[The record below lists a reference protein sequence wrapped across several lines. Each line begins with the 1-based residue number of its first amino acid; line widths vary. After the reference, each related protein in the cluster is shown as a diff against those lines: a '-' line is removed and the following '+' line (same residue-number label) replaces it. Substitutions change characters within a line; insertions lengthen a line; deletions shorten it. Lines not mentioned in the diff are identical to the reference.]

1 MAKNKN
7 LSYNDIPDKNEDW
20 GLDPR
25 NGFKYSGESVQ
36 KFIKETFD
44 SKMGYFHY
52 DTSSNRY
59 LVFADEASKNE
70 YVENPTLTDLVL
82 GSFDAPFN
90 YEASIT
96 MLTPSYNAVFLGSNG
111 NYLDFTFDVKNKA
124 GNSTGENVT
133 VTYTFIR
140 NATKKVLTETR
151 RYGETVHFNID
162 DYLLEGTNTII
173 VGISGQTTL
182 AATTAALTYQV
193 VNLSYSDEMNIA
205 RVYDLSQGAYT
216 MEVFFNVSG
225 YGTKIVE
232 WFLDGNQLEFVK
244 SEDEVVDVT
253 AQRTKYI
260 ELSNLTSGI
269 HTIQSRAY
277 TLVNGEKFYTDTL
290 YREIM
295 VNNGD
300 TTANVVAVAA
310 NVPHSHGIVT
320 GSNPFLFYGAEQ
332 YIPYEIRFATR
343 KTGNVSVY
351 LGGELAGT
359 LTSSA
364 NTESRY
370 SVTSN
375 KAGTLSVKFSVDGVE
390 REIPLSVNQTSLNIE
405 EIKTSLSFDF
415 RATGKSNTSVDKDVW
430 SYGDYTATFEGF
442 NWNASSGWVDNSLL
456 INNGAS
462 FSVDIAPL
470 AKDATSTGKTLE
482 FEFSTRNV
490 ENDDAVICDL
500 TTNGKGLLI
509 TASEARLT
517 SAAGE
522 VVSTRFKAGEVNRIA
537 FVINRKTGVT
547 YKGLVF
553 IYVNGVLSGA
563 VNYGSADNF
572 TSTKQLT
579 FVGTEDAQ
587 VELRAMRFYDTA
599 LSFDNVLNNYILYRD
614 TLNEMMEV
622 YYRNEIYAE
631 GTQTFSP
638 DAMLHR
644 LPVMVITGD
653 IPTLEAAT
661 STSTQILVD
670 IDYTNEQDPTK
681 NFKMKNAALRIQGT
695 SSLAYP
701 RKNFRFYTQ
710 KEESTLVYDANGKII
725 QNKLYSFKDGAQPV
739 DCWCLKADFAE
750 SSGTHNTAI
759 ARLWN
764 KAMYGAII
772 QHKNVLGEEVNGY
785 ALRTN
790 AQIAALNAGYEYDV
804 RTTIDGFP
812 IVLFYKKN
820 ASDTDLIFLGKY
832 NFNNDKSTPSVFGF
846 ENIPDFDNSRMQCWE
861 TKDNGHPLGLFTDVS
876 RFDADW
882 SEAFESRYPDTKTPN
897 TADLKAFSVWMNG
910 VSQSDFIT
918 QKWAHFDVYKVAA
931 YYCYLMR
938 FGAVDQPVKN
948 AFITSEDGEKFY
960 FINYDN
966 DTINGLIN
974 TGRLALDPTVNRDT
988 IGSDGEYVYAGHNSV
1003 LWNRFTNDAEFME
1016 IVSIVDNALYSAGLR
1031 YDEVIAEFNEGQAD
1045 KWVER
1050 VYNQDAEYKY
1060 LLPYVNQ
1067 ATNNLFMLQGARS
1080 SHRSWWLSKRFSL
1093 YDSLFLSGAYRDRNI
1108 SFKCLNDTQ
1117 PNQEFTITAAT
1128 KMNYG
1133 YGVNNGVR
1141 ETGVE
1146 VDKGGTHTFVTTDTL
1161 NLGDVVKVFASA
1173 NIEALDLSK
1182 LADRLAVLDCSAAA
1196 DPSLGTKMKRLIL
1209 GGYIYFNPNNVWQ
1222 PVLKVNTELAAI
1234 SGINVLTSL
1243 QELNVEGYQN
1253 MTTLNLTAQKDLR
1266 KVFAKGSSVAS
1277 IDFAA
1282 GAPVEHLELPSA
1294 MMALNFNQLP
1304 YLTFDNLVFESGL
1317 ANIHSLNIY
1326 GCPNLTN
1333 DFSFVQ
1339 RWLEEKTAID
1349 SSCTIAMD
1357 NVDWVSSYEDFL
1369 AFSQHKANGMK
1380 VELKGKV
1387 YLDSLNLD
1395 QANEFIAIW
1404 GEEVFDKKSD
1414 FRITA
1419 PDALYINPSE
1429 VTLNEGESVKF
1440 TYILFSDSEGSV
1452 TYKIASGSRE
1462 GVTLDENT
1470 GVLTTTENGANNATI
1485 YVRAIYTSNEGNTT
1499 YATATVLVKKR
1510 IYPTSASLTINGAS
1524 TIAKDETYTWS
1535 SSTADVNGDMNAEW
1549 SLSGD
1554 AANEYISLGTNNVD
1568 SCVVKFHKAADMGES
1583 VNGTLTLTLKKKVDG
1598 SVVATE
1604 TFNVTMAVLSYPTE
1618 SNTTING
1625 DKQPEGNNPTYTWE
1639 STATGTIGAI
1649 RVEWSLDD
1657 ALKPYYEIQS
1667 QEYDVENPLQGS
1679 VTLTKIMD
1687 VEAYMSGNINL
1698 TITRVSSGLSF
1709 TISKEL
1715 SILNPSV
1722 IMTDKT
1728 NPAVL
1733 SVMYNKGL
1741 CANANYM
1748 TKQEAEAVKD
1758 GTFNPSG
1765 SQTGSIFYNNTNI
1778 TSFDEFRYFT
1788 GMTTLDAYAFYECT
1802 KMASLKVPPTVTK
1815 FGTYCCFRNS
1825 ASYVELTID
1834 SIDVETVASYAF
1846 CSYSTSNSGH
1856 ININNVNWYSTQT
1869 HGSANNYAF
1878 YNTSIQ
1884 QLNVYAA
1891 GEGHNSTNT
1900 NYRSYKMFNECS
1912 IQKIYIDEN
1921 MTRIPK
1927 YFFYSAYIY
1936 GIEIPDSITE
1946 IATYALSVRN
1956 GEGFNV
1962 NRMSNSITTL
1972 GASAFQRAIF
1982 KTDVC
1987 LNNLKFSTYDPGT
2000 SNIQYS
2006 TYEKKLDLSENQN
2019 GGSNLYLVGF
2029 LYSFNSC
2036 ANFVLPTRALTY
2048 YYYSYT
2054 TKISKLSIPSIKNFC
2069 SSTFN
2074 GSGSPATYAESLYTK
2089 DLNTGEYVQVTDFNP
2104 SNWGISSIPSYA
2116 FYGCKAITGY
2126 DATSIND
2133 HNTYVFYN
2141 SGIKTLKLDN
2151 FNGSGTIAAY
2161 AFANCALLETITDM
2175 STQPWATLTANAFNG
2190 VNANVT
2196 INSQVFGLYK
2206 QSSGFTLSP
2215 MESGVVSALAFGDYT
2230 FTAPS
2235 GAAFGDGTTSKTIT
2249 LGAGNKIQDL
2259 TDVLKIEY
2267 LTLVISSNL
2276 DGAQFKLTYTSSD
2289 GTAKEDV
2296 VSAGTHLL
2304 KVTKGTTVKVEASEA
2319 PKGWTAP
2326 AASTVTMSSTS
2337 NSVTMDF
2344 AEEILVYIADTSGNL
2359 YTESEW
2365 TASGKSN
2372 DQAEGVCV
2380 MRTKSGGF
2388 IIAKEDA
2395 SSSTIYWGG
2404 YGKVINGIVTTT
2416 TKNDAFLDM
2425 DGIDNT
2431 YKIIEQLSGYT
2442 DSKGTVGAPA
2452 AEACVAFTF
2461 PSGQKGYLSSLGE
2474 WDLAC
2479 SQKDAITASMSLIGG
2494 TAVLENTYWSSTQ
2507 YNNNYSW
2514 RFGWNNR
2521 SAGQNY
2527 KSSRFYVRAFAPIGR
2542 LTINST
2548 LATKFTLSYTNNY
2561 GDVVTEKV
2569 SQGSYNLNVK
2579 NGTQVTVTPDAI
2591 GNITAEPQ
2599 TFTWQG
2605 FTHECNFVFA
2615 KDAGVY
2621 IQHVNGALYTESEWT
2636 ACGYA
2641 NSDAN
2646 GVAILSETIPAFVIA
2661 KTDADS
2667 SKLQW
2672 GGYNKTITGIVT
2684 TTTKTTAL
2692 LDYDGIGN
2700 TPKIIEQCV
2709 GYTSNFVTGA
2719 PAAEACAAFT
2729 FPSGT
2734 KGYLPALGEWQ
2745 VANNNKTAVVSA
2757 MMLIGGTAIS
2767 TIDYYW
2773 SSTQYDSIRSW
2784 YMYLSGGGFLDTS
2797 NKDYKGYVRAFA
2809 TL

>member
-70 YVENPTLTDLVL
+70 YVENPTLTELVL

-351 LGGELAGT
+351 LSGELAGT

-390 REIPLSVNQTSLNIE
+390 REIPLSVNKTSLNIE

-462 FSVDIAPL
+462 FSVNIAPL

-490 ENDDAVICDL
+490 ENDDAIICDL
-500 TTNGKGLLI
+500 TSNGKGLLI

-522 VVSTRFKAGEVNRIA
+522 VVNTRFKAGEVNRIA

-553 IYVNGVLSGA
+553 IYVNGILSGA

-599 LSFDNVLNNYILYRD
+599 LSADNILNNYVIYRD

-631 GTQTFSP
+631 GTQSFSP

-653 IPTLEAAT
+653 VPTLEAAT

-710 KEESTLVYDANGKII
+710 KEASTIVYDSEGKKIE
-725 QNKLYSFKDGAQPV
+725 NKLYSFKDGAQPV

-910 VSQSDFIT
+910 VSQSDFAT

-948 AFITSEDGEKFY
+948 AFLTSEDGEKFY

-1003 LWNRFTNDAEFME
+1003 LWNRLTNDAEFME

-1133 YGVNNGVR
+1133 YGVNNGIR

-1173 NIEALDLSK
+1173 NLEALDLSK

-1196 DPSLGTKMKRLIL
+1196 DPSLGTKMKKLIL
-1209 GGYIYFNPNNVWQ
+1209 GGAG
-1222 PVLKVNTELAAI
+1222 KVNTELASI

-1243 QELNVEGYQN
+1243 QELNVEDYQN

-1277 IDFAA
+1277 IDFAT

-1317 ANIHSLNIY
+1317 TNIHTLNIY

-1333 DFSFVQ
+1333 DFSFI
-1339 RWLEEKTAID
+1339 REWLDVKNTPDLESELY
-1349 SSCTIAMD
+1349 MD
-1357 NVDWVSSYEDFL
+1357 NIDWNGVSGAEL
-1369 AFSQHKANGMK
+1369 ARIAQFKNVS
-1380 VELKGKV
+1380 LKGRI
-1387 YLDSLNLD
+1387 SLTDITPEQGEIFGRFGDNIF
-1395 QANEFIAIW
+1395 NEN
-1404 GEEVFDKKSD
+1404 SD
-1414 FRITA
+1414 
-1419 PDALYINPSE
+1419 LYIDAP
-1429 VTLNEGESVKF
+1429 V
-1440 TYILFSDSEGSV
+1440 SV
-1452 TYKIASGSRE
+1452 TIYGDDSVIE
-1462 GVTLDENT
+1462 GDTKTYYARTFPIVDGNMVLSFEGTRDGVSFDTST
-1470 GVLTTTENGANNATI
+1470 GVLTTTENGLETSDVTIKAVFTENNGNIYESIKSVSIVKRTYPSQLLINGDANLKSNTRFDWVILDSDEDVNGNFYMDWTITGELASYYSVQKYDGYCILNQDKTPPTSLTGTLSLMVKKVVDDSITSSTSINVSFAYIYPSSVDIGGKTSIIGGSSEIYSATI
-1485 YVRAIYTSNEGNTT
+1485 TPSNIDIGVSYNWSVKGSSNVFVESTNGSMCTLGTNVPTQEESFT
-1499 YATATVLVKKR
+1499 LTCTVKSSDNKVSITKSINGTLKMRVNYITATYNV
-1510 IYPTSASLTINGAS
+1510 TSASQVSLLYQHYKKSNIEYMEVDGEVITNFVTVSQLTTGVHTAKFTLKTLKDAFRECTFLTILDFSECNGLIYENIEFACYGCS
-1524 TIAKDETYTWS
+1524 
-1535 SSTADVNGDMNAEW
+1535 
-1549 SLSGD
+1549 SLSTVIWGECYFTKTKSVSNLFVGCSQLTSIEMSPFRN
-1554 AANEYISLGTNNVD
+1554 APITSLN
-1568 SCVVKFHKAADMGES
+1568 S
-1583 VNGTLTLTLKKKVDG
+1583 VFLGCSKLN
-1598 SVVATE
+1598 S
-1604 TFNVTMAVLSYPTE
+1604 
-1618 SNTTING
+1618 
-1625 DKQPEGNNPTYTWE
+1625 
-1639 STATGTIGAI
+1639 
-1649 RVEWSLDD
+1649 
-1657 ALKPYYEIQS
+1657 
-1667 QEYDVENPLQGS
+1667 
-1679 VTLTKIMD
+1679 
-1687 VEAYMSGNINL
+1687 INL
-1698 TITRVSSGLSF
+1698 SGLENSPITNMAYTF
-1709 TISKEL
+1709 TNCYALRTIDLSPLSNAPLTSLNATFEGTKLKSIDL
-1715 SILNPSV
+1715 SILNFSSVTTISDMLNDTEIESIDLTPLSNSKISSLSNAFSKCNNLSIIDLTPLKGLNITKLGSKEFYGCDALHTIIIPWSTAPSV
-1722 IMTDKT
+1722 SATTFGDSVYYYTGRNTYKNGT
-1728 NPAVL
+1728 NQLLVPANSTGYDQSYWSDVL
-1733 SVMYNKGL
+1733 CDS
-1741 CANANYM
+1741 
-1748 TKQEAEAVKD
+1748 TKC
-1758 GTFNPSG
+1758 G
-1765 SQTGSIFYNNTNI
+1765 
-1778 TSFDEFRYFT
+1778 FT
-1788 GMTTLDAYAFYECT
+1788 LKNSYTPLECT
-1802 KMASLKVPPTVTK
+1802 DLVITADNVT
-1815 FGTYCCFRNS
+1815 GNDT
-1825 ASYVELTID
+1825 
-1834 SIDVETVASYAF
+1834 
-1846 CSYSTSNSGH
+1846 
-1856 ININNVNWYSTQT
+1856 
-1869 HGSANNYAF
+1869 
-1878 YNTSIQ
+1878 
-1884 QLNVYAA
+1884 
-1891 GEGHNSTNT
+1891 
-1900 NYRSYKMFNECS
+1900 
-1912 IQKIYIDEN
+1912 
-1921 MTRIPK
+1921 
-1927 YFFYSAYIY
+1927 
-1936 GIEIPDSITE
+1936 
-1946 IATYALSVRN
+1946 
-1956 GEGFNV
+1956 
-1962 NRMSNSITTL
+1962 
-1972 GASAFQRAIF
+1972 
-1982 KTDVC
+1982 
-1987 LNNLKFSTYDPGT
+1987 
-2000 SNIQYS
+2000 
-2006 TYEKKLDLSENQN
+2006 
-2019 GGSNLYLVGF
+2019 
-2029 LYSFNSC
+2029 
-2036 ANFVLPTRALTY
+2036 
-2048 YYYSYT
+2048 T
-2054 TKISKLSIPSIKNFC
+2054 TKIYWTAITNGINGITEESMYNVEVTGTATSETFPQNTSETEEIEREISFTYMGITATTMIIQGVWIDRYYTINLNNQWQLSTSVTNPDPALYDGVYESFSNKGKDNTEARMYINIKGYSTFKLYIRSNAESSYDYLVVSHLDASLATNP
-2069 SSTFN
+2069 SST
-2074 GSGSPATYAESLYTK
+2074 
-2089 DLNTGEYVQVTDFNP
+2089 D
-2104 SNWGISSIPSYA
+2104 SNVKAHTSS
-2116 FYGCKAITGY
+2116 KQ
-2126 DATSIND
+2126 
-2133 HNTYVFYN
+2133 N
-2141 SGIKTLKLDN
+2141 SGT
-2151 FNGSGTIAAY
+2151 
-2161 AFANCALLETITDM
+2161 
-2175 STQPWATLTANAFNG
+2175 
-2190 VNANVT
+2190 
-2196 INSQVFGLYK
+2196 
-2206 QSSGFTLSP
+2206 TLS
-2215 MESGVVSALAFGDYT
+2215 SY
-2230 FTAPS
+2230 
-2235 GAAFGDGTTSKTIT
+2235 
-2249 LGAGNKIQDL
+2249 
-2259 TDVLKIEY
+2259 
-2267 LTLVISSNL
+2267 TLVE
-2276 DGAQFKLTYTSSD
+2276 YTSQD
-2289 GTAKEDV
+2289 YEEHLITV
-2296 VSAGTHLL
+2296 VYR
-2304 KVTKGTTVKVEASEA
+2304 KD
-2319 PKGWTAP
+2319 
-2326 AASTVTMSSTS
+2326 
-2337 NSVTMDF
+2337 NS
-2344 AEEILVYIADTSGNL
+2344 
-2359 YTESEW
+2359 
-2365 TASGKSN
+2365 TASG
-2372 DQAEGVCV
+2372 DD
-2380 MRTKSGGF
+2380 R
-2388 IIAKEDA
+2388 
-2395 SSSTIYWGG
+2395 G
-2404 YGKVINGIVTTT
+2404 YILIP
-2416 TKNDAFLDM
+2416 KN
-2425 DGIDNT
+2425 
-2431 YKIIEQLSGYT
+2431 Q
-2442 DSKGTVGAPA
+2442 
-2452 AEACVAFTF
+2452 
-2461 PSGQKGYLSSLGE
+2461 
-2474 WDLAC
+2474 
-2479 SQKDAITASMSLIGG
+2479 
-2494 TAVLENTYWSSTQ
+2494 
-2507 YNNNYSW
+2507 
-2514 RFGWNNR
+2514 
-2521 SAGQNY
+2521 
-2527 KSSRFYVRAFAPIGR
+2527 
-2542 LTINST
+2542 
-2548 LATKFTLSYTNNY
+2548 
-2561 GDVVTEKV
+2561 
-2569 SQGSYNLNVK
+2569 
-2579 NGTQVTVTPDAI
+2579 
-2591 GNITAEPQ
+2591 
-2599 TFTWQG
+2599 
-2605 FTHECNFVFA
+2605 
-2615 KDAGVY
+2615 
-2621 IQHVNGALYTESEWT
+2621 
-2636 ACGYA
+2636 
-2641 NSDAN
+2641 
-2646 GVAILSETIPAFVIA
+2646 
-2661 KTDADS
+2661 
-2667 SKLQW
+2667 
-2672 GGYNKTITGIVT
+2672 
-2684 TTTKTTAL
+2684 
-2692 LDYDGIGN
+2692 
-2700 TPKIIEQCV
+2700 
-2709 GYTSNFVTGA
+2709 
-2719 PAAEACAAFT
+2719 
-2729 FPSGT
+2729 
-2734 KGYLPALGEWQ
+2734 
-2745 VANNNKTAVVSA
+2745 
-2757 MMLIGGTAIS
+2757 
-2767 TIDYYW
+2767 
-2773 SSTQYDSIRSW
+2773 
-2784 YMYLSGGGFLDTS
+2784 
-2797 NKDYKGYVRAFA
+2797 
-2809 TL
+2809 

>member
-25 NGFKYSGESVQ
+25 NGFKYSGKSVQ
-36 KFIKETFD
+36 KFIKKTFD
-44 SKMGYFHY
+44 SKMGYLHY

-70 YVENPTLTDLVL
+70 YVENPTLTKLVL

-244 SEDEVVDVT
+244 SEDEVVDVS

-351 LGGELAGT
+351 LSGELVGT

-370 SVTSN
+370 SVNSN

-390 REIPLSVNQTSLNIE
+390 REIPLSVNKTSLNIE

-456 INNGAS
+456 INKGAS
-462 FSVDIAPL
+462 FSVNIAPL

-537 FVINRKTGVT
+537 FVINRKIGVT

-553 IYVNGVLSGA
+553 IYVNGILSGA

-599 LSFDNVLNNYILYRD
+599 LSADNILNNYEIYRD

-638 DAMLHR
+638 DLLLHR
-644 LPVMVITGD
+644 LPVMIITGD

-670 IDYTNEQDPTK
+670 IVFVNEQDPTK
-681 NFKMKNAALRIQGT
+681 NFTMKNVVLRIQGT

-710 KEESTLVYDANGKII
+710 KEESTIVYDSEGKKIES
-725 QNKLYSFKDGAQPV
+725 KLYSFKDGAQPV

-750 SSGTHNTAI
+750 SSGTHNTGI

-790 AQIAALNAGYEYDV
+790 AQIAALNEGYEYDV

-846 ENIPDFDNSRMQCWE
+846 ENIPGFDNSRMQCWE

-910 VSQSDFIT
+910 VSQSDFTT

-1003 LWNRFTNDAEFME
+1003 LWNRLTNDAEFME

-1031 YDEVIAEFNEGQAD
+1031 YDEVIAEFNDEQAD

-1067 ATNNLFMLQGARS
+1067 ATNNLFMLQGSRS

-1146 VDKGGTHTFVTTDTL
+1146 LSVNESHTFTTTDTL
-1161 NLGDVVKVFASA
+1161 NLGDVVKVFAAA
-1173 NIEALDLSK
+1173 NLLEFNLSQM
-1182 LADRLAVLDCSAAA
+1182 ANRIAVLDCSASS
-1196 DPSLGTKMKRLIL
+1196 DPSLGSKMKRLVL
-1209 GGYIYFNPNNVWQ
+1209 GGAG
-1222 PVLKVNTELAAI
+1222 KVNTELSAI
-1234 SGINVLTSL
+1234 SGINVLASL
-1243 QELNVEGYQN
+1243 QELNVEDYQN
-1253 MTTLNLTAQKDLR
+1253 ITTLNLTSQKDLR
-1266 KVFAKGSSVAS
+1266 KVYAKGSGVTS
-1277 IDFAA
+1277 IDFAT
-1282 GAPVEHLELPSA
+1282 GAPVDHLELPSA

-1304 YLTFDNLVFESGL
+1304 YLTFGGLVFESGL

-1339 RWLEEKTAID
+1339 RWLGEKTTID
-1349 SSCTIAMD
+1349 SSCSIAMD
-1357 NVDWVSSYEDFL
+1357 NVDWETTYEDFL
-1369 AFSQHKANGMK
+1369 AFSQRKANGMK

-1462 GVTLDENT
+1462 GVALDENT
-1470 GVLTTTENGANNATI
+1470 GVLTTIENGVNNATI

-1510 IYPTSASLTINGAS
+1510 IYPTSSSITINGAS

-1535 SSTADVNGDMNAEW
+1535 SSTADVNGAMNAEW
-1549 SLSGD
+1549 SLNGD
-1554 AANEYISLGTNNVD
+1554 AANGYISLGTNDVN
-1568 SCVVKFHKAADMGES
+1568 SCAVKFHKAADMGES

-1598 SVVATE
+1598 SVVATK

-1618 SNTTING
+1618 SNTTIDG
-1625 DKQPEGNNPTYTWE
+1625 DTQPEGNNPTYTWE
-1639 STATGTIGAI
+1639 STATGEIGAI

-1657 ALKPYYEIQS
+1657 SLKPFYEIQS
-1667 QEYDVENPLQGS
+1667 QEYDAENPLHGS

-1698 TITRVSSGLSF
+1698 TIIRVSSGLSF

-1715 SILNPSV
+1715 SILNPNV

-1733 SVMYNKGL
+1733 SVMYNNGL
-1741 CANANYM
+1741 CTNANYM
-1748 TKQEAEAVKD
+1748 TKQEAQAVTD
-1758 GTFNPSG
+1758 GTFNPTGTQS
-1765 SQTGSIFYNNTNI
+1765 GSIFYNNTSI
-1778 TSFDEFRYFT
+1778 TSFEEFRYFT
-1788 GMTTLDAYAFYECT
+1788 GMTTLDAYAFYGCT
-1802 KMASLKVPPTVTK
+1802 KLKSLKVPTTVVN
-1815 FGTYCCFRNS
+1815 FGTYCCYRGS
-1825 ASYVELTID
+1825 SSYVALTID
-1834 SIDVETVASYAF
+1834 NLDVETVASYAF
-1846 CSYSTSNSGH
+1846 RANSSTEGGTGS
-1856 ININNVNWYSTQT
+1856 IKINNVNWYCTQT
-1869 HGSANNYAF
+1869 CSSSRIYLFNYARIM
-1878 YNTSIQ
+1878 N
-1884 QLNVYAA
+1884 LNVYNISA
-1891 GEGHNSTNT
+1891 GYASPSSSYR
-1900 NYRSYKMFNECS
+1900 NYQHFGYAYLMNIVVDSS
-1912 IQKIYIDEN
+1912 IKA
-1921 MTRIPK
+1921 IPK
-1927 YFFYSAYIY
+1927 YTFYYSYIY
-1936 GIEIPDSITE
+1936 GLELPDSVNSIGE
-1946 IATYALSVRN
+1946 YAFSVLN
-1956 GEGFNV
+1956 DSGFNV

-1972 GASAFQRAIF
+1972 ATDSFYYPIF
-1982 KTDVC
+1982 KTDVDFGK
-1987 LNNLKFSTYDPGT
+1987 LTFSSSSCI
-2000 SNIQYS
+2000 SNA
-2006 TYEKKLDLSENQN
+2006 TYEGKLELSGNTS
-2019 GGSNLYLVGF
+2019 GGSTLYMTQILNG
-2029 LYSFNSC
+2029 LESC
-2036 ANFVLPTRALTY
+2036 TELILPTRALTY
-2048 YYYSYT
+2048 NCYNSSN
-2054 TKISKLSIPSIKNFC
+2054 KVDKLTIPSMANYC
-2069 SSTFN
+2069 ASTFI
-2074 GSGSPATYAESLYTK
+2074 SYDSPATYAQTLYTK
-2089 DLNTGEYVQVTDFNP
+2089 DLNTGEYVQVTDFKP
-2104 SNWGISSIPSYA
+2104 ADWLITSIPSYA
-2116 FYGCKAITGY
+2116 FYGCKAITSY
-2126 DATSIND
+2126 DATGVKD
-2133 HNTYVFYN
+2133 HNSYVFYD

-2161 AFANCALLETITDM
+2161 AFASCASLETITDN
-2175 STQPWATLTANAFNG
+2175 STQPWATLNNLAFKD
-2190 VNANVT
+2190 VNANVK

-2206 QSSGFTLSP
+2206 QSTGFTLSP
-2215 MESGVVSALAFGDYT
+2215 MDSGVVYALALGEYT

-2235 GAAFGDGTTSKTIT
+2235 GAAFGDGTTSKTLT
-2249 LGAGNKIQDL
+2249 LGSTGAIEDL
-2259 TDVLKIEY
+2259 TERLKIEY
-2267 LTLVISSNL
+2267 LTLALSSNKE
-2276 DGAQFKLTYTSSD
+2276 DAQFTLSYTASD
-2289 GTAKEDV
+2289 GTEKTDTV
-2296 VSAGTHLL
+2296 TSGNHLL
-2304 KVTKGTTVKVEASEA
+2304 KVTKGTVVTITPVSTFS
-2319 PKGWTAP
+2319 GWTAP
-2326 AASTVTMSSTS
+2326 AVSTVTMSSTS
-2337 NSVTMDF
+2337 NAKTMDYT
-2344 AEEILVYIADTSGNL
+2344 EEVNVYIAHKNGTL

-2365 TASGKSN
+2365 TASGNSN
-2372 DQAEGVCV
+2372 DDAEGVCV
-2380 MRTKSGGF
+2380 MRALSGGF

-2395 SSSTIYWGG
+2395 SDSELAWGG
-2404 YGKVINGIVTTT
+2404 YNKTISGIVTSVSSST
-2416 TKNDAFLDM
+2416 AVLDM
-2425 DGIDNT
+2425 DGIGNT
-2431 YKIIEQLSGYT
+2431 PKIIEQCAGYT
-2442 DSKGTVGAPA
+2442 SNGVTGAPA
-2452 AEACVAFTF
+2452 AEACAAYVF
-2461 PSGQKGYLSSLGE
+2461 PSGQKGYLPAFGE
-2474 WDLAC
+2474 LEC
-2479 SQKDAITASMSLIGG
+2479 VYNNKTAVDSVMSLIGG
-2494 TAVLENTYWSSTQ
+2494 TGIGSEYCWSSTQ
-2507 YNNNYSW
+2507 YSSTSSW
-2514 RFGWNNR
+2514 YFHLRY
-2521 SAGQNY
+2521 GQ
-2527 KSSRFYVRAFAPIGR
+2527 KSYDDKHDVCYVRAFAPFGYLNI
-2542 LTINST
+2542 TST
-2548 LATKFTLSYTNNY
+2548 LATKFTVSYTNNY
-2561 GDVVTEKV
+2561 NEQVTQRV
-2569 SQGSYNLNVK
+2569 GVGGTSLNVK
-2579 NGTQVTVTPDAI
+2579 VGTQVTVTPDAI

-2599 TFTWQG
+2599 TFTWEG
-2605 FTHECNFVFA
+2605 FRKDLSFVFA

-2636 ACGYA
+2636 AGGYA

-2661 KTDADS
+2661 KQDAS
-2667 SKLQW
+2667 SSSLLW
-2672 GGYNKTITGIVT
+2672 GGYGKTVPDIVT
-2684 TTTKTTAL
+2684 ATSSATAV
-2692 LDYDGIGN
+2692 LDYDGAGN
-2700 TPKIIEQCV
+2700 TPKIIEYLAGTND
-2709 GYTSNFVTGA
+2709 GYVDGA

-2729 FPSGT
+2729 FPNGK
-2734 KGYLPALGEWQ
+2734 KGYLPAFGEWQ
-2745 VANNNKTAVVSA
+2745 GVYDNKSAVVSA
-2757 MMLIGGTAIS
+2757 MTLIGGMAIS
-2767 TIDYYW
+2767 AKRYW
-2773 SSTQYDSIRSW
+2773 SSTQYSDIYSCILYW
-2784 YMYLSGGGFLDTS
+2784 NTGAMGSG
-2797 NKDYKGYVRAFA
+2797 YKNSTYNVRAFA
-2809 TL
+2809 AL

>member
-1 MAKNKN
+1 MAKKKN

-36 KFIKETFD
+36 KFIKDTFD

-70 YVENPTLTDLVL
+70 YIENPTLTELVL

-111 NYLDFTFDVKNKA
+111 NYLDFTFDVKNKS

-173 VGISGQTTL
+173 VGIMGQTTL

-300 TTANVVAVAA
+300 TNANVVAVAA
-310 NVPHSHGIVT
+310 NVPHTHGIIT

-351 LGGELAGT
+351 LSGELAGT

-390 REIPLSVNQTSLNIE
+390 REIPLSVNKTSLNIE

-462 FSVDIAPL
+462 FSVNIAPL
-470 AKDATSTGKTLE
+470 AKDSTSTGKTLE

-500 TTNGKGLLI
+500 TSNGKGLLI

-553 IYVNGVLSGA
+553 IYVNGILSGA

-599 LSFDNVLNNYILYRD
+599 LSADNILNNYVIYRD

-631 GTQTFSP
+631 GTQSFSP

-653 IPTLEAAT
+653 VPTLEAAT

-710 KEESTLVYDANGKII
+710 KEASTIVYDSEGKKIES
-725 QNKLYSFKDGAQPV
+725 KLYSFKDGAQPV

-897 TADLKAFSVWMNG
+897 TADLKAFSVWLNG
-910 VSQSDFIT
+910 VSQSDFTT
-918 QKWAHFDVYKVAA
+918 QKWTHFDVYKVAA

-948 AFITSEDGEKFY
+948 AFLTSEDGVKFY

-1003 LWNRFTNDAEFME
+1003 LWNRFTADAEFME

-1133 YGVNNGVR
+1133 YGVNNGIR

-1173 NIEALDLSK
+1173 NLEALDLSK

-1209 GGYIYFNPNNVWQ
+1209 GGAG
-1222 PVLKVNTELAAI
+1222 KVNTELAAI
-1234 SGINVLTSL
+1234 SGINVLASL

-1253 MTTLNLTAQKDLR
+1253 MTTLNLTAQKDLH

-1294 MMALNFNQLP
+1294 MMAINFNQLP

-1339 RWLEEKTAID
+1339 RWLNEKTTTD
-1349 SSCTIAMD
+1349 SSCSITMD
-1357 NVDWVSSYEDFL
+1357 NVDWVTSYEDFL

-1380 VELKGKV
+1380 IELKGKV

-1535 SSTADVNGDMNAEW
+1535 SSTADINGAMNAEW

-1554 AANEYISLGTNNVD
+1554 ASNGYISLGTNDVN

-1583 VNGTLTLTLKKKVDG
+1583 VNGVLTLTLKKKVDG
-1598 SVVATE
+1598 SVVATK

-1618 SNTTING
+1618 SNTTIKG
-1625 DKQPEGNNPTYTWE
+1625 DTQPEGNNPTYTWE
-1639 STATGTIGAI
+1639 STATGEIGTI

-1657 ALKPYYEIQS
+1657 SLKPFYEIKS
-1667 QEYDVENPLQGS
+1667 QEYDAENQLQGS

-1698 TITRVSSGLSF
+1698 TITRVSSGISF

-1715 SILNPSV
+1715 SILNPNV

-1733 SVMYNKGL
+1733 SVMYNNGL
-1741 CANANYM
+1741 CANSTYM
-1748 TKQEAEAVKD
+1748 TKQEAQAVTD
-1758 GTFNPSG
+1758 GTFNPTGTQS
-1765 SQTGSIFYNNTNI
+1765 GSIFYNNTAI
-1778 TSFDEFRYFT
+1778 TSFEEFRHFT
-1788 GMTTLDAYAFYECT
+1788 GMTKLDAYAFYGCT
-1802 KMASLKVPPTVTK
+1802 KLKSLKVPTTVVN
-1815 FGTYCCFRNS
+1815 FGTYCCYRGS
-1825 ASYVELTID
+1825 SSYVALTID
-1834 SIDVETVASYAF
+1834 NLEVETVASYAF
-1846 CSYSTSNSGH
+1846 RANSSTEGGTGS
-1856 ININNVNWYSTQT
+1856 IKINNVNWYCTQT
-1869 HGSANNYAF
+1869 CSSSRIYLFYYARIMNLNVYNISAGYASSSSSYRYYQHFGYAYLMNIVIDSSITSIPQYAF
-1878 YNTSIQ
+1878 YYSNIYGLELHDSVTSI
-1884 QLNVYAA
+1884 
-1891 GEGHNSTNT
+1891 E
-1900 NYRSYKMFNECS
+1900 
-1912 IQKIYIDEN
+1912 
-1921 MTRIPK
+1921 
-1927 YFFYSAYIY
+1927 
-1936 GIEIPDSITE
+1936 
-1946 IATYALSVRN
+1946 TYAFSLQN
-1956 GEGFNV
+1956 TTGFNV
-1962 NRMSNSITTL
+1962 NRMSKSITTMK
-1972 GASAFQRAIF
+1972 SNSFDYPIF
-1982 KTDVC
+1982 KTDVDFGK
-1987 LNNLKFSTYDPGT
+1987 LTFSSTLCIL
-2000 SNIQYS
+2000 SA
-2006 TYEKKLDLSENQN
+2006 TYEGKLDLSGNTS
-2019 GGSNLYLVGF
+2019 GGSTLFPNQILKTLKYCSELI
-2029 LYSFNSC
+2029 
-2036 ANFVLPTRALTY
+2036 LPNRVLTY
-2048 YYYSYT
+2048 NYGDSVNV
-2054 TKISKLSIPSIKNFC
+2054 SKLSIPSMAYYC
-2069 SSTFN
+2069 ASTFN
-2074 GSGSPATYAESLYTK
+2074 SGSPAGYAQTLYTK
-2089 DLNTGEYVQVTDFNP
+2089 DLNTGEYVQVTDFKP
-2104 SNWGISSIPSYA
+2104 ADWLITSIPSYA
-2116 FYGCKAITGY
+2116 FYKCKAVTGY
-2126 DATSIND
+2126 DATGVKD
-2133 HNTYVFYN
+2133 HNVNVFCN
-2141 SGIKTLKLDN
+2141 SGIKTLKIDN
-2151 FNGSGTIAAY
+2151 QDGQGTIAAN
-2161 AFANCALLETITDM
+2161 AFGSCPALETITDT
-2175 STQPWATLTANAFNG
+2175 SYSPWATLDASAFSS
-2190 VNANVT
+2190 VNANVK

-2206 QSSGFTLSP
+2206 QSSGFTISP
-2215 MESGVVSALAFGDYT
+2215 MLNGQVSALAFGDYT
-2230 FTAPS
+2230 FTCPA
-2235 GAAFGDGTTSKTIT
+2235 GAAFGDGTTSKTLT
-2249 LGAGNKIQDL
+2249 LGYTGAIEDL
-2259 TDVLKIEY
+2259 TERLKIEY

-2276 DGAQFKLTYTSSD
+2276 DTAQFKLTYTASD

-2296 VSAGTHLL
+2296 VSAGSHLL
-2304 KVTKGTTVKVEASEA
+2304 KVTKGTNVTITPEGVI
-2319 PKGWTAP
+2319 KGWTAP
-2326 AASTVTMSSTS
+2326 AAATVTMSSAS
-2337 NSVTMDF
+2337 NSKAMDF
-2344 AEEILVYIADTSGNL
+2344 TEEALVYIADTSGNL
-2359 YTESEW
+2359 YTEAEW
-2365 TASGKSN
+2365 TASGKTN

-2380 MRTKSGGF
+2380 MRAKSGGF
-2388 IIAKEDA
+2388 IVAKEDA
-2395 SSSTIYWGG
+2395 SDLALKHNTLSGSEYS
-2404 YGKVINGIVTTT
+2404 GILTTT
-2416 TKNDAFLDM
+2416 DSNVAQTDYA
-2425 DGIDNT
+2425 GYENT
-2431 YKIIEQLSGYT
+2431 NVLINYASAT
-2442 DSKGTVGAPA
+2442 APA
-2452 AEACVAFTF
+2452 AEACVNYIF
-2461 PSGQKGYLSSLGE
+2461 PSGAKGYLPALGE
-2474 WDLAC
+2474 WGNVGRNKV
-2479 SQKDAITASMSLIGG
+2479 SFDAMMSLIGDKPKVY
-2494 TAVLENTYWSSTQ
+2494 TDYWSSTQ
-2507 YNNNYSW
+2507 NTSGYFWKIYYSTNISYS
-2514 RFGWNNR
+2514 R
-2521 SAGQNY
+2521 QV
-2527 KSSRFYVRAFAPIGR
+2527 SSSSLKVRAFAPIGR

-2561 GDVVTEKV
+2561 GDGVTEKV
-2569 SQGSYNLNVK
+2569 SQGSHNLNVK

-2636 ACGYA
+2636 AGGYA

-2646 GVAILSETIPAFVIA
+2646 GVAVLGSDASFVIA
-2661 KTDADS
+2661 KSDAS
-2667 SKLQW
+2667 SSTILW
-2672 GGYNKTITGIVT
+2672 GGYGKTVPDIVT
-2684 TTTKTTAL
+2684 STSSTTAV
-2692 LDYDGIGN
+2692 LDYDGTGN
-2700 TPKIIEQCV
+2700 TPKIIEYLAGTND
-2709 GYTSNFVTGA
+2709 GYVDGA

-2729 FPSGT
+2729 FPNGK
-2734 KGYLPALGEWQ
+2734 KGYLPALGELQ
-2745 VANNNKTAVVSA
+2745 GAYNNRTAVVSA
-2757 MMLIGGTAIS
+2757 MSLIGGTAIKY
-2767 TIDYYW
+2767 DYYW
-2773 SSTQYDSIRSW
+2773 SSTQYDSNRSW
-2784 YMYLSGGGFLDTS
+2784 YLTWYDGTLHRTYKTS
-2797 NKDYKGYVRAFA
+2797 TYYVRAFA
-2809 TL
+2809 AL

>member
-1 MAKNKN
+1 MAKSVSK
-7 LSYNDIPDKNEDW
+7 NDIQNMSEDW
-20 GLDPR
+20 GLDPS
-25 NGFKYSGESVQ
+25 NGLPYSGAAVQ
-36 KFIKETFD
+36 KFIKKTFG

-59 LVFADEASKNE
+59 LVFADEESKDK
-70 YVENPTLTDLVL
+70 YMENPTMTELVL
-82 GSFDAPFN
+82 GTFDAPFN

-96 MLTPSYNAVFLGSNG
+96 MLTPSYNAVFLGSTG
-111 NYLDFTFDVKNKA
+111 NYLDFTFDIKNKQ

-140 NATKKVLTETR
+140 NATKQVVTETR
-151 RYGETVHFNID
+151 RYGESVHFNID
-162 DYLLEGTNTII
+162 EYILEGTNTII
-173 VGISGQTTL
+173 VGVSGQTTL

-193 VNLSYSDEMNIA
+193 VNLTYSDNMDISK
-205 RVYDLSQGAYT
+205 VYNLSDGNKSL
-216 MEVFFNVSG
+216 EIFLSVSG
-225 YGTKIVE
+225 YGTKIIE
-232 WFLDGNQLEFVK
+232 WFLDGQQLDFVK
-244 SEDEVVDVT
+244 SDDEVVDVT
-253 AQRTKYI
+253 SERTKYI
-260 ELSNLTSGI
+260 ELSNLASGI

-277 TLVNGEKFYTDTL
+277 TLINGEKFYTDTL
-290 YREIM
+290 YREFM

-300 TTANVVAVAA
+300 STNNIVAVAA
-310 NVPHSHGIVT
+310 NIPHSHGIVN
-320 GSNPFLFYGAEQ
+320 GSNPFVIYGVEQ
-332 YIPYEIRFATR
+332 YIPYVVRFATR

-351 LGGELAGT
+351 LASELLSVVNSVAGT
-359 LTSSA
+359 
-364 NTESRY
+364 ESNY
-370 SVTSN
+370 TITSN
-375 KAGTLSVKFSVDGVE
+375 KSGTLVLKFVVDNII
-390 REIPLSVNQTSLNIE
+390 REIPVSVNQTSLNIE
-405 EIKTSLSFDF
+405 EIKTALSFDF
-415 RATGKSNTSVDKDVW
+415 RASGRSNLSVDKDSW
-430 SYGDYTATFEGF
+430 SYEGYTGTFRGF

-462 FSVDIAPL
+462 FSVNIAPL

-553 IYVNGVLSGA
+553 IYVNGILSGA

-572 TSTKQLT
+572 LSSKELV
-579 FVGTEDAQ
+579 FVGTDNAQ

-599 LSFDNVLNNYILYRD
+599 LSAENIINNYILYRD

-622 YYRNEIYAE
+622 YYRNDIYEE

-653 IPTLEAAT
+653 VPTLEGAT

-670 IDYTNEQDPTK
+670 IDFTNEQDPTK
-681 NFKMKNAALRIQGT
+681 NFRMTNAALRIQGT

-710 KEESTLVYDANGKII
+710 KEASTMVYDANGKVI

-750 SSGTHNTAI
+750 SSGTHNTGI

-772 QHKNVLGEEVNGY
+772 QHKNVLGVETNGY

-790 AQIAALNAGYEYDV
+790 AQVAALSAGYPYDV

-846 ENIPDFDNSRMQCWE
+846 ENIPGFNNARMQCWE

-882 SEAFESRYPDTKTPN
+882 SEAFESRYPDTKNPYT
-897 TADLKAFSVWMNG
+897 TDLKNFSIWING
-910 VSQSDFIT
+910 VSQSNFVT

-948 AFITSEDGEKFY
+948 AFLTSEDGEKFF

-974 TGRLALDPTVNRDT
+974 TGRLALDPTVDRDT

-1003 LWNRFTNDAEFME
+1003 LWNKLTNDAEFME

-1031 YDEVIAEFNEGQAD
+1031 YDEVIAEFNEEQAD

-1067 ATNNLFMLQGARS
+1067 ATNNLFMLQGSRS

-1133 YGVNNGVR
+1133 YGVNNGIR

-1173 NIEALDLSK
+1173 NLEALDLSK

-1209 GGYIYFNPNNVWQ
+1209 GGAG
-1222 PVLKVNTELAAI
+1222 KANTELAAI
-1234 SGINVLTSL
+1234 SGINVLASL
-1243 QELNVEGYQN
+1243 QELNVEDYQN
-1253 MTTLNLTAQKDLR
+1253 MTALNLTAQKDLH

-1282 GAPVEHLELPSA
+1282 GAPVEYLELPSA

-1326 GCPNLTN
+1326 GCHNLTN

-1339 RWLEEKTAID
+1339 RWLEEKTTID

-1357 NVDWVSSYEDFL
+1357 NVDWVASYEDFL
-1369 AFSQHKANGMK
+1369 AFSQHKANGMN

-1419 PDALYINPSE
+1419 PDALYINPSD

-1470 GVLTTTENGANNATI
+1470 GVLTTTENGANNANL

-1510 IYPTSASLTINGAS
+1510 IYPTSSSITISGAS
-1524 TIAKDETYTWS
+1524 TIARDETYTWS
-1535 SSTADVNGDMNAEW
+1535 SSTADVNGAMTAEW

-1554 AANEYISLGTNNVD
+1554 AANGYISLGANDVN
-1568 SCVVKFHKAADMGES
+1568 SCIVKFHKAADMGES
-1583 VNGTLTLTLKKKVDG
+1583 IKGTLTLTLKKKVDG
-1598 SVVATE
+1598 SVVATK

-1625 DKQPEGNNPTYTWE
+1625 NTQPEGNNPTYTWE
-1639 STATGTIGAI
+1639 STATGEIGAI
-1649 RVEWSLDD
+1649 RAEWSLDD
-1657 ALKPYYEIQS
+1657 SLKPFYEIKS
-1667 QEYDVENPLQGS
+1667 QEYDAENPLQGS

-1687 VEAYMSGNINL
+1687 VQDYMSGNLNL

-1715 SILNPSV
+1715 SILNPNV

-1733 SVMYNKGL
+1733 SVMYNNGL

-1748 TKQEAEAVKD
+1748 TKQEAEAVQD

-1765 SQTGSIFYNNTNI
+1765 SQSGSIFYNNTNI

-1788 GMTTLDAYAFYECT
+1788 GMTTLDAYAFYGCT
-1802 KMASLKVPPTVTK
+1802 KLASLKVPTTVAN
-1815 FGTYCCFRNS
+1815 FGTYCCYRGS
-1825 ASYVELTID
+1825 TSYVALTID
-1834 SIDVETVASYAF
+1834 SIDVKTVASYAF
-1846 CSYSTSNSGH
+1846 YAKSSTENASGS
-1856 ININNVNWYSTQT
+1856 IKINNVNWHCTQT
-1869 HGSANNYAF
+1869 GSSSRTHLFDYVRIMNLNIHKLPSSYSSSLSAYCHNFYYSYLMNVKFSDDITKITGYFFNGSYLHNVELNENIIKIETIAF
-1878 YNTSIQ
+1878 YPKDRFTITKIGSNITDIENGGICYATFSTDVNFSKLNYLSNSCIREAIYEKSLTIEDYDEPKLSLEMLFASLKQAESVIFPKNILTYTS
-1884 QLNVYAA
+1884 
-1891 GEGHNSTNT
+1891 
-1900 NYRSYKMFNECS
+1900 
-1912 IQKIYIDEN
+1912 YIDGTIN
-1921 MTRIPK
+1921 KSYLPN
-1927 YFFYSAYIY
+1927 IY
-1936 GIEIPDSITE
+1936 NYCKSDHEVSW
-1946 IATYALSVRN
+1946 AL
-1956 GEGFNV
+1956 
-1962 NRMSNSITTL
+1962 
-1972 GASAFQRAIF
+1972 
-1982 KTDVC
+1982 
-1987 LNNLKFSTYDPGT
+1987 GT
-2000 SNIQYS
+2000 SNI
-2006 TYEKKLDLSENQN
+2006 
-2019 GGSNLYLVGF
+2019 V
-2029 LYSFNSC
+2029 
-2036 ANFVLPTRALTY
+2036 
-2048 YYYSYT
+2048 
-2054 TKISKLSIPSIKNFC
+2054 
-2069 SSTFN
+2069 
-2074 GSGSPATYAESLYTK
+2074 YAK
-2089 DLNTGEYVQVTDFNP
+2089 DLNTGEYIQVTNFNP
-2104 SNWGISSIPSYA
+2104 NDWGISTITRYA
-2116 FYGCKAITGY
+2116 FYDCKAITGY
-2126 DATSIND
+2126 DATGIKD
-2133 HNTYVFYN
+2133 HNTYSFYGT
-2141 SGIKTLKLDN
+2141 GIKTLKLDN
-2151 FNGSGTIAAY
+2151 FNGAGTIAAY
-2161 AFANCALLETITDM
+2161 AFANCASLETITDM
-2175 STQPWATLTANAFNG
+2175 STQPWATLTANAFKD

-2215 MESGVVSALAFGDYT
+2215 MENGVVSALAFGDYT
-2230 FTAPS
+2230 FTCPS
-2235 GAAFGDGTTSKTIT
+2235 GVAFGDGTTSKTIT

-2259 TDVLKIEY
+2259 TDMLKIEY

-2276 DGAQFKLTYTSSD
+2276 DTAQFKLTYTSSD

-2304 KVTKGTTVKVEASEA
+2304 KVTKGTTVKVEASET
-2319 PKGWTAP
+2319 PKGWAVP
-2326 AASTVTMSSTS
+2326 AATNVTMSSTS
-2337 NSVTMDF
+2337 NSVTMNF
-2344 AEEILVYIADTSGNL
+2344 TEETLVYIADTSGNL
-2359 YTESEW
+2359 YTEAEW
-2365 TASGKSN
+2365 TASGKTN
-2372 DQAEGVCV
+2372 EQAEGVCV
-2380 MRTKSGGF
+2380 MRAKSGGF
-2388 IIAKEDA
+2388 VIAKNDA
-2395 SSSTIYWGG
+2395 ADSISWGGTNKGVSGVTNTSSSST
-2404 YGKVINGIVTTT
+2404 
-2416 TKNDAFLDM
+2416 ALLDM
-2425 DGIDNT
+2425 DGIVNT
-2431 YKIIEQLSGYT
+2431 QKIIEQYTGYT
-2442 DSKGTVGAPA
+2442 YNGITGAPA
-2452 AEACVAFTF
+2452 AEACAAYTF
-2461 PSGQKGYLSSLGE
+2461 PSGQKGYLPALGE
-2474 WDLAC
+2474 WQCAYDNKTAVV
-2479 SQKDAITASMSLIGG
+2479 SAITLIGG
-2494 TAVLENTYWSSTQ
+2494 IAIKSYAYWSSTQ
-2507 YNNNYSW
+2507 YDSSNSW
-2514 RFGWNNR
+2514 NLYW
-2521 SAGQNY
+2521 STGQLNFY
-2527 KSSRFYVRAFAPIGR
+2527 GKSKKQEYNVRAFAPIGR

-2548 LATKFTLSYTNNY
+2548 LGTNFTLSYTNNY

-2569 SQGSYNLNVK
+2569 SQGGHNLNVK
-2579 NGTQVTVTPDAI
+2579 VGTQVTVTPDAI

-2621 IQHVNGALYTESEWT
+2621 IQHVNGSLHTESEWT
-2636 ACGYA
+2636 AGGYA

-2646 GVAILSETIPAFVIA
+2646 GVAILSETVPAFVIA
-2661 KTDADS
+2661 KQDAS
-2667 SKLQW
+2667 SSTLQW
-2672 GGYNKTITGIVT
+2672 GGYSKTVPDIVT
-2684 TTTKTTAL
+2684 STSSATAV
-2692 LDYDGIGN
+2692 LDYDGAGN
-2700 TPKIIEQCV
+2700 TPKIIEYLAGTND
-2709 GYTSNFVTGA
+2709 GYVDGA

-2729 FPSGT
+2729 FPNGK

-2745 VANNNKTAVVSA
+2745 GAYNNKTAVVSA
-2757 MMLIGGTAIS
+2757 MTLIGGTAIS
-2767 TIDYYW
+2767 SNYYW
-2773 SSTQYDSIRSW
+2773 SSTQYSSRYSW
-2784 YMYLSGGGFLDTS
+2784 TLYWGNGNLYYYDK
-2797 NKDYKGYVRAFA
+2797 NYHNYVRAFA
-2809 TL
+2809 AL

>member
-59 LVFADEASKNE
+59 LAFADEASKNE
-70 YVENPTLTDLVL
+70 YVENPTLTELVL

-205 RVYDLSQGAYT
+205 KVYDLSQGAYT

-232 WFLDGNQLEFVK
+232 WFLDGNQLYFVK

-351 LGGELAGT
+351 LSGELAGT

-430 SYGDYTATFEGF
+430 FYGDYTATFEGF

-522 VVSTRFKAGEVNRIA
+522 TVSTRFKAGEVNRIA

-553 IYVNGVLSGA
+553 IYVNGILSGA

-599 LSFDNVLNNYILYRD
+599 LSADNVLNNYVIYRD

-631 GTQTFSP
+631 GTQSFSP

-653 IPTLEAAT
+653 VPTLEAAT

-710 KEESTLVYDANGKII
+710 KEASTIVYDSEGKKIE
-725 QNKLYSFKDGAQPV
+725 NKLYSFKDGAQPV

-750 SSGTHNTAI
+750 SSGTHNTGI

-897 TADLKAFSVWMNG
+897 TTDLKAFSVWMNG
-910 VSQSDFIT
+910 VSQSDFTT

-948 AFITSEDGEKFY
+948 AFLTSEDGEKFY

-974 TGRLALDPTVNRDT
+974 TGRLALDPTVDRDT

-1003 LWNRFTNDAEFME
+1003 LWNRLTNDAEFME

-1067 ATNNLFMLQGARS
+1067 ATNNLFMLQGSRS

-1133 YGVNNGVR
+1133 YGVNNGIR
-1141 ETGVE
+1141 ETGIE

-1173 NIEALDLSK
+1173 NLEALDLSK

-1196 DPSLGTKMKRLIL
+1196 DPSLGTKMKKLIL
-1209 GGYIYFNPNNVWQ
+1209 GGAG
-1222 PVLKVNTELAAI
+1222 KANTELAAI
-1234 SGINVLTSL
+1234 SGINVLASL

-1266 KVFAKGSSVAS
+1266 KVLAKGSSVAS

-1326 GCPNLTN
+1326 GCPKLTN

-1339 RWLEEKTAID
+1339 RWLEEKTTID

-1357 NVDWVSSYEDFL
+1357 NVDWVASYEDFL

-1440 TYILFSDSEGSV
+1440 TYILFSNSEGSV
-1452 TYKIASGSRE
+1452 TYKIVSGSRE

-1499 YATATVLVKKR
+1499 YATATVLIKKR
-1510 IYPTSASLTINGAS
+1510 IYPTSANLTINGAS

-1535 SSTADVNGDMNAEW
+1535 SSTADVNGSMNAEW

-1554 AANEYISLGTNNVD
+1554 AANGYISVGTNDVN

-1598 SVVATE
+1598 SVVATK

-1625 DKQPEGNNPTYTWE
+1625 DTQPEGNNPTYTWE

-1649 RVEWSLDD
+1649 RAEWSLDD

-1667 QEYDVENPLQGS
+1667 QEYDAENPLQGS

-1715 SILNPSV
+1715 SILNPNV

-1733 SVMYNKGL
+1733 SVMYNNGL

-1765 SQTGSIFYNNTNI
+1765 SQSGSIFYNNTNI

-1788 GMTTLDAYAFYECT
+1788 GMTTLDAWAFYGCS
-1802 KMASLKVPPTVTK
+1802 KLVSLKVPSTVK
-1815 FGTYCCFRNS
+1815 RFNDGCCLRLE
-1825 ASYVELTID
+1825 SYYPLLIEEV
-1834 SIDVETVASYAF
+1834 SITSIKKQAF
-1846 CSYSTSNSGH
+1846 SSRSTSGNGSIY
-1856 ININNVNWYSTQT
+1856 INIVNWYVSQEPTSAIT
-1869 HGSANNYAF
+1869 SALSYTTVEHFNVYRIVYGSSSYGLLEDAILKNVLINDGITEIPYYAF
-1878 YNTSIQ
+1878 Y
-1884 QLNVYAA
+1884 
-1891 GEGHNSTNT
+1891 
-1900 NYRSYKMFNECS
+1900 
-1912 IQKIYIDEN
+1912 
-1921 MTRIPK
+1921 
-1927 YFFYSAYIY
+1927 YSYIY
-1936 GIEIPDSITE
+1936 NLVLPDSVITLGSN
-1946 IATYALSVRN
+1946 ALYPRSSD
-1956 GEGFNV
+1956 FNV
-1962 NRMSNSITTL
+1962 NRMSSAITTMNSNSL
-1972 GASAFQRAIF
+1972 YYPKF
-1982 KTDVC
+1982 KTDVD
-1987 LNNLKFSTYDPGT
+1987 FSKLTFNSSSCICYA
-2000 SNIQYS
+2000 
-2006 TYEKKLDLSENQN
+2006 TYEGKLDLSGNEN
-2019 GGSNLYLVGF
+2019 GGSTLYLTQLLNGF
-2029 LYSFNSC
+2029 KSC
-2036 ANFVLPTRALTY
+2036 AELILPTRTLTY
-2048 YYYSYT
+2048 NYYSSSS
-2054 TKISKLSIPSIKNFC
+2054 KVDKLSIPNMANFC
-2069 SSTFN
+2069 ASTFSN
-2074 GSGSPATYAESLYTK
+2074 SGSPAAYAQTLYTK
-2089 DLNTGEYVQVTDFNP
+2089 DLNSDEYIQITNFNP
-2104 SNWGISSIPSYA
+2104 SDWGVLKIPAYA

-2126 DATSIND
+2126 DATSIKD

-2161 AFANCALLETITDM
+2161 AFAKCASLETITDM
-2175 STQPWATLTANAFNG
+2175 STQPWATLDATAFKD

-2259 TDVLKIEY
+2259 TDMLKIEY

-2289 GTAKEDV
+2289 GIAKEDV

-2304 KVTKGTTVKVEASEA
+2304 KVTKGTTVKVEASET
-2319 PKGWTAP
+2319 PKGWAAP
-2326 AASTVTMSSTS
+2326 ATTNVTMSSTS
-2337 NSVTMDF
+2337 NSVTMNF
-2344 AEEILVYIADTSGNL
+2344 SEETLVYIADTSGNL
-2359 YTESEW
+2359 YTEAEW
-2365 TASGKSN
+2365 TESGKTN

-2380 MRTKSGGF
+2380 MRAKSGGF
-2388 IIAKEDA
+2388 IIAKTDA
-2395 SSSTIYWGG
+2395 SESTLAWGGYNKTISGIVTNTSSSTA
-2404 YGKVINGIVTTT
+2404 V
-2416 TKNDAFLDM
+2416 LDM
-2425 DGIDNT
+2425 DGIGNT
-2431 YKIIEQLSGYT
+2431 PKIIEQLDGYT
-2442 DSKGTVGAPA
+2442 HSGVTGAPA
-2452 AEACVAFTF
+2452 AEACEDYTF
-2461 PSGQKGYLSSLGE
+2461 PSGQKGYLPALGE
-2474 WDLAC
+2474 WDLAYDH
-2479 SQKDAITASMSLIGG
+2479 KGAIVSAMTLIGG
-2494 TAVLENTYWSSTQ
+2494 TAIKSDYYWSSTQ
-2507 YNNNYSW
+2507 SNSYYSW
-2514 RFGWNNR
+2514 SLHWYNGYLSSYHKNR
-2521 SAGQNY
+2521 NY
-2527 KSSRFYVRAFAPIGR
+2527 YVRAFAAYGYLFIS
-2542 LTINST
+2542 ST
-2548 LATKFTLSYTNNY
+2548 LSTRFTVSYTNNY
-2561 GDVVTEKV
+2561 NEQVTQRV
-2569 SQGSYNLNVK
+2569 GVGGTSLNVK

-2621 IQHVNGALYTESEWT
+2621 IQHVNGSLHTESEWT
-2636 ACGYA
+2636 AGGYA

-2646 GVAILSETIPAFVIA
+2646 GVAILSETVPAFVIA
-2661 KTDADS
+2661 KQDAS
-2667 SKLQW
+2667 SSTKQW
-2672 GGYNKTITGIVT
+2672 GGYGKTVPDIVT
-2684 TTTKTTAL
+2684 SSSSATAV
-2692 LDYDGIGN
+2692 LDYDGAGN
-2700 TPKIIEQCV
+2700 TPKIIEYLAGTND
-2709 GYTSNFVTGA
+2709 GYVDGA

-2729 FPSGT
+2729 FPNGK
-2734 KGYLPALGEWQ
+2734 KGYLPALGEWKG
-2745 VANNNKTAVVSA
+2745 AYNNKTALVSA
-2757 MMLIGGTAIS
+2757 MSLIGGTAIKS
-2767 TIDYYW
+2767 DYYW
-2773 SSTQYDSIRSW
+2773 SSTQYNSLSSWTLDWSNGNLDSN
-2784 YMYLSGGGFLDTS
+2784 T
-2797 NKDYKGYVRAFA
+2797 KGNYRYVRAFA
-2809 TL
+2809 AL

>member
-70 YVENPTLTDLVL
+70 YVENPTLTELVL

-225 YGTKIVE
+225 YGTKFVE
-232 WFLDGNQLEFVK
+232 WFLDGNQLDFVK

-351 LGGELAGT
+351 LSGELAGT

-390 REIPLSVNQTSLNIE
+390 REIPLSVNKTSLNIE

-462 FSVDIAPL
+462 FSVNIAPL

-553 IYVNGVLSGA
+553 IYVNGILSGA

-599 LSFDNVLNNYILYRD
+599 LSADNVLNNYVIYRD

-631 GTQTFSP
+631 GTQSFSP

-710 KEESTLVYDANGKII
+710 KEASTIVYDSEGKKIE
-725 QNKLYSFKDGAQPV
+725 NKLYSFKDGAQPV

-910 VSQSDFIT
+910 VSQSDFTT

-1003 LWNRFTNDAEFME
+1003 LWNRLTNDAEFME

-1133 YGVNNGVR
+1133 YGVNNGIR

-1173 NIEALDLSK
+1173 NLEALDLSK

-1209 GGYIYFNPNNVWQ
+1209 GGAG
-1222 PVLKVNTELAAI
+1222 KVNTELAAI
-1234 SGINVLTSL
+1234 SGINVLASL

-1282 GAPVEHLELPSA
+1282 GSPVEYLELPSA
-1294 MMALNFNQLP
+1294 MMAINFNQLP

-1317 ANIHSLNIY
+1317 ANIHTVNIY

-1339 RWLEEKTAID
+1339 RWLEEKTTID
-1349 SSCTIAMD
+1349 SSCAIAMD
-1357 NVDWVSSYEDFL
+1357 NVDWVTSYEDFL

-1419 PDALYINPSE
+1419 PDAFYINPSE

-1452 TYKIASGSRE
+1452 TYKIVSGSRE

-1470 GVLTTTENGANNATI
+1470 GVLSTIENGANNATI

-1535 SSTADVNGDMNAEW
+1535 SSTADVNGSMNAEW
-1549 SLSGD
+1549 YLSGD
-1554 AANEYISLGTNNVD
+1554 AANGYISLGTNDVN

-1583 VNGTLTLTLKKKVDG
+1583 INGTLTLTLKKKVDG
-1598 SVVATE
+1598 SVVATK

-1618 SNTTING
+1618 SNTIING
-1625 DKQPEGNNPTYTWE
+1625 DTQPEGSNPTYTWE
-1639 STATGTIGAI
+1639 STAQGTIGAI

-1667 QEYDVENPLQGS
+1667 QEYDAENPLQGS

-1709 TISKEL
+1709 TINKEL
-1715 SILNPSV
+1715 SILNPNV
-1722 IMTDKT
+1722 IMTDRT

-1733 SVMYNKGL
+1733 SVMYNNGL

-1748 TKQEAEAVKD
+1748 TKQEAEAVTD
-1758 GTFNPSG
+1758 GTFNPGG
-1765 SQTGSIFYNNTNI
+1765 SETGSIFYNNTNI

-1788 GMTTLDAYAFYECT
+1788 GMTTLDAYAFNRCY
-1802 KMASLKVPPTVTK
+1802 KLASLKVPSTVTH
-1815 FGTYCCFRNS
+1815 FGYACCRRDKT
-1825 ASYVELTID
+1825 AGSYVALTID
-1834 SIDVETVASYAF
+1834 NIEVETVAGAAFYASSSNEGA
-1846 CSYSTSNSGH
+1846 SYSIK
-1856 ININNVNWYSTQT
+1856 INGVNWYCTQACSSPRVSMFSNARIMNLNVYNISEGYASTSSSNRKYQHFSDAYLMNVVIDDSIT
-1869 HGSANNYAF
+1869 SIPQYAF
-1878 YNTSIQ
+1878 YYANMYGLELPDSVTSIGTYTFYVQ
-1884 QLNVYAA
+1884 
-1891 GEGHNSTNT
+1891 NST
-1900 NYRSYKMFNECS
+1900 
-1912 IQKIYIDEN
+1912 
-1921 MTRIPK
+1921 
-1927 YFFYSAYIY
+1927 
-1936 GIEIPDSITE
+1936 
-1946 IATYALSVRN
+1946 
-1956 GEGFNV
+1956 GFNV
-1962 NRMSNSITTL
+1962 NRMSSAITTMDKY
-1972 GASAFQRAIF
+1972 SFYYPVF
-1982 KTDVC
+1982 KTDVD
-1987 LNNLKFSTYDPGT
+1987 FSKLTFNSSSHIY
-2000 SNIQYS
+2000 YA
-2006 TYEKKLDLSENQN
+2006 TYEGKLDLSDNEN
-2019 GGSNLYLVGF
+2019 GGSTLYLTQLLNDF
-2029 LYSFNSC
+2029 RSC
-2036 ANFVLPTRALTY
+2036 AELILPNRVLTY
-2048 YYYSYT
+2048 NYYSSSNKVT
-2054 TKISKLSIPSIKNFC
+2054 KLSIPNMEYYC
-2069 SSTFN
+2069 ASTFSN
-2074 GSGSPATYAESLYTK
+2074 SGSPATYAQTLYTK

-2104 SNWGISSIPSYA
+2104 SNWLISSISAYA

-2126 DATSIND
+2126 DATSIKD
-2133 HNTYVFYN
+2133 HNTYSFYGT
-2141 SGIKTLKLDN
+2141 GIKTLKLDN
-2151 FNGSGTIAAY
+2151 FNGTGTIDAY
-2161 AFANCALLETITDM
+2161 AFASCASLETITDM
-2175 STQPWATLTANAFNG
+2175 STQPWATLTANAFKN

-2206 QSSGFTLSP
+2206 QTTGMTISPFSSGIVMAYS
-2215 MESGVVSALAFGDYT
+2215 FGDVT

-2235 GAAFGDGTTSKTIT
+2235 GAYFDDGKSTKTLTLSKT
-2249 LGAGNKIQDL
+2249 GAIEDL
-2259 TDVLKIEY
+2259 TDRLKIGY
-2267 LTLVISSNL
+2267 LTLTINSNL
-2276 DGAQFKLTYTSSD
+2276 DEAQFDLSYTNANGEAKTETVSKGSHLVNVGVGGVITITPKAIGGYTTPATSS
-2289 GTAKEDV
+2289 
-2296 VSAGTHLL
+2296 
-2304 KVTKGTTVKVEASEA
+2304 
-2319 PKGWTAP
+2319 
-2326 AASTVTMSSTS
+2326 VTMSSASQSITL
-2337 NSVTMDF
+2337 NY
-2344 AEEILVYIADTSGNL
+2344 AEETMVRIAHKDGTL

-2365 TASGKSN
+2365 TASGNS
-2372 DQAEGVCV
+2372 DDDAEGVAV
-2380 MRTKSGGF
+2380 LRSSSGGF
-2388 IIAKEDA
+2388 VIGKNATTSWYA
-2395 SSSTIYWGG
+2395 WGG
-2404 YGKVINGIVTTT
+2404 NSKFITGIVTTT
-2416 TKNDAFLDM
+2416 TQEDALTDF
-2425 DGIDNT
+2425 DGIGNT
-2431 YKIIEQLSGYT
+2431 TKIIEQLAGYT
-2442 DSKGTVGAPA
+2442 DRQNIKGAPA
-2452 AEACVAFTF
+2452 AEACAEYIF
-2461 PSGQKGYLSSLGE
+2461 PSGQKGYLPALGE
-2474 WDLAC
+2474 LSIIYSSKSEISSAM
-2479 SQKDAITASMSLIGG
+2479 KLIGG
-2494 TAVLENTYWSSTQ
+2494 KTPNGGWSSTQ
-2507 YNNNYSW
+2507 YNSSYTWSMNFYDGSINYNS
-2514 RFGWNNR
+2514 
-2521 SAGQNY
+2521 
-2527 KSSRFYVRAFAPIGR
+2527 KSNSNSINPLAPYGY
-2542 LTINST
+2542 LTITAN
-2548 LATKFTLSYTNNY
+2548 LATNFTLEYTNNY
-2561 GDVVTEKV
+2561 NERVTKRVGVGGVSLNIKV
-2569 SQGSYNLNVK
+2569 
-2579 NGTQVTVTPDAI
+2579 GTEITVTPDAV
-2591 GNITAEPQ
+2591 GELVADPK
-2599 TFTWQG
+2599 TFTWTG
-2605 FTHECNFVFA
+2605 FRNDINFVLT
-2615 KDAGVY
+2615 KGPGVY
-2621 IQHVNGALYTESEWT
+2621 IQHIDGSLYTESEWT
-2636 ACGYA
+2636 AGAYS
-2641 NSDAN
+2641 NDSAN
-2646 GVAILSETIPAFVIA
+2646 GVAVISSDASFVIA
-2661 KTDADS
+2661 KQDAS
-2667 SKLQW
+2667 SSTLRW
-2672 GGYNKTITGIVT
+2672 GGYSKTVPDIVT
-2684 TTTKTTAL
+2684 STSSATAV
-2692 LDYDGIGN
+2692 LDYDGAGN
-2700 TPKIIEQCV
+2700 TPKIIEYLAGTND
-2709 GYTSNFVTGA
+2709 GYVDGA

-2729 FPSGT
+2729 FPNGK

-2745 VANNNKTAVVSA
+2745 CAYNNKAAIVSA
-2757 MMLIGGTAIS
+2757 MTLIGGTAIS
-2767 TIDYYW
+2767 SNYYW
-2773 SSTQYDSIRSW
+2773 SSTQYLSNYSW
-2784 YMYLSGGGFLDTS
+2784 YLHWGSGYLHNGHKDTNS
-2797 NKDYKGYVRAFA
+2797 YVRAFA
-2809 TL
+2809 AL

>member
-36 KFIKETFD
+36 KFIKKTFD
-44 SKMGYFHY
+44 SKMGYLHY

-70 YVENPTLTDLVL
+70 YVENPTLTELVL

-351 LGGELAGT
+351 LSGELAGT

-390 REIPLSVNQTSLNIE
+390 REIPLSVNKTSLNIE

-415 RATGKSNTSVDKDVW
+415 RAIGKSNTSVDKDVW

-462 FSVDIAPL
+462 FSVNIAPL

-553 IYVNGVLSGA
+553 IYVNGILSGA

-572 TSTKQLT
+572 NSTKQIT

-599 LSFDNVLNNYILYRD
+599 LSADNVLNNYVIYRD

-631 GTQTFSP
+631 GTRSFSP

-653 IPTLEAAT
+653 VPTLEAAT

-710 KEESTLVYDANGKII
+710 KEASTIVYDSEGKKIES
-725 QNKLYSFKDGAQPV
+725 KLYSFKDGAQPV

-820 ASDTDLIFLGKY
+820 ANDTDLIFLGKY

-910 VSQSDFIT
+910 VSQSDFTT
-918 QKWAHFDVYKVAA
+918 QKWLHFDVYKVAA

-1003 LWNRFTNDAEFME
+1003 LWNRFTADAEFME

-1031 YDEVIAEFNEGQAD
+1031 YDEVIAEFNDEQAD

-1133 YGVNNGVR
+1133 YGVNNGIR
-1141 ETGVE
+1141 ETGIE
-1146 VDKGGTHTFVTTDTL
+1146 VDKGGTYTFVTTDTL

-1173 NIEALDLSK
+1173 NLEALDLSK

-1209 GGYIYFNPNNVWQ
+1209 GGVG
-1222 PVLKVNTELAAI
+1222 KVNTELAAI
-1234 SGINVLTSL
+1234 SGINVLASL

-1339 RWLEEKTAID
+1339 RWLEEKTTID
-1349 SSCTIAMD
+1349 SSCTIAID
-1357 NVDWVSSYEDFL
+1357 NVDWVASYEDFL

-1419 PDALYINPSE
+1419 PDALYINPSK

-1452 TYKIASGSRE
+1452 TYKIVSGSRE

-1470 GVLTTTENGANNATI
+1470 GVLTTIENGANNATI
-1485 YVRAIYTSNEGNTT
+1485 YVRAIYASNEGNTT
-1499 YATATVLVKKR
+1499 YSTATVLVKKR
-1510 IYPTSASLTINGAS
+1510 VYPISASLTINGAS

-1535 SSTADVNGDMNAEW
+1535 SSTADVNGAMNAEW

-1554 AANEYISLGTNNVD
+1554 AANGYISLGANDVN

-1598 SVVATE
+1598 SVVATK

-1625 DKQPEGNNPTYTWE
+1625 DTQPEGNNPTYTWE
-1639 STATGTIGAI
+1639 STAIGEIGAI

-1667 QEYDVENPLQGS
+1667 QEYDAENPLQGS

-1715 SILNPSV
+1715 SILNPNV

-1733 SVMYNKGL
+1733 SVMYNNGL
-1741 CANANYM
+1741 CANANHM

-1765 SQTGSIFYNNTNI
+1765 SQSGSIFYNNTAI
-1778 TSFDEFRYFT
+1778 TSFDEFRHFT
-1788 GMTTLDAYAFYECT
+1788 GMTKLDAYAFYGCT
-1802 KMASLKVPPTVTK
+1802 NLASLKVPTTVVN
-1815 FGTYCCFRNS
+1815 FGTYCCSRGSSLFV
-1825 ASYVELTID
+1825 ALTID
-1834 SIDVETVASYAF
+1834 NLEVETVESYAF
-1846 CSYSTSNSGH
+1846 RANSSTEGGSGS
-1856 ININNVNWYSTQT
+1856 IKINNVNWYCTQT
-1869 HGSANNYAF
+1869 CSSSRTNLFVYTDIMNLNVYKLSEGYNSTSSSYNNYQHFYNARLHNIKIDENISSIPKYAF
-1878 YNTSIQ
+1878 Y
-1884 QLNVYAA
+1884 
-1891 GEGHNSTNT
+1891 
-1900 NYRSYKMFNECS
+1900 
-1912 IQKIYIDEN
+1912 
-1921 MTRIPK
+1921 
-1927 YFFYSAYIY
+1927 YSYIY
-1936 GIEIPDSITE
+1936 GLELPDSVTSIG
-1946 IATYALSVRN
+1946 TYAFRAQN
-1956 GEGFNV
+1956 NTGFNV
-1962 NRMSNSITTL
+1962 NRMSKSITTMNTY
-1972 GASAFQRAIF
+1972 SFYYPIF
-1982 KTDVC
+1982 KTDVDFSNLS
-1987 LNNLKFSTYDPGT
+1987 LNTTKFISYGKFEGKLDFSRNVSNKFSSSMFSSSEVKELWLPEKIIQYDT
-2000 SNIQYS
+2000 DYTSSNIDSVYV
-2006 TYEKKLDLSENQN
+2006 
-2019 GGSNLYLVGF
+2019 SNLQNY
-2029 LYSFNSC
+2029 C
-2036 ANFVLPTRALTY
+2036 Q
-2048 YYYSYT
+2048 
-2054 TKISKLSIPSIKNFC
+2054 
-2069 SSTFN
+2069 STFQSRAALGFSKN
-2074 GSGSPATYAESLYTK
+2074 IFVK
-2089 DLNTGEYVQVTDFNP
+2089 DLNTNEYVKLTNFKPFD
-2104 SNWGISSIPSYA
+2104 WIISSISVKA
-2116 FYGCKAITGY
+2116 FSHCEGFYEYDSTGVK
-2126 DATSIND
+2126 D
-2133 HNTYVFYN
+2133 HNESVFYY
-2141 SGIKTLKLDN
+2141 SDIKTLKIDN
-2151 FNGSGTIAAY
+2151 QDGQGTIDAY
-2161 AFANCALLETITDM
+2161 AFGDCKLLETITDT
-2175 STQPWATLTANAFNG
+2175 SYSPWKTLNKNAFYG
-2190 VNANVT
+2190 VNANVK

-2235 GAAFGDGTTSKTIT
+2235 GSAFSDGTTSKTLT
-2249 LGAGNKIQDL
+2249 LSSTGAIEDL
-2259 TDVLKIEY
+2259 TERLKIEY
-2267 LTLVISSNL
+2267 LTLALSSNKE
-2276 DGAQFKLTYTSSD
+2276 DAQFTLSYTASD
-2289 GTAKEDV
+2289 GTEKTDTV
-2296 VSAGTHLL
+2296 TSGNHLL
-2304 KVTKGTTVKVEASEA
+2304 KVTKGTVVTVTPVSTYG
-2319 PKGWTAP
+2319 GWTTP

-2337 NSVTMDF
+2337 NAKTMDYT
-2344 AEEILVYIADTSGNL
+2344 EEVNVYIAHKNGTL
-2359 YTESEW
+2359 YSTDEW
-2365 TASGKSN
+2365 TASGNSN
-2372 DQAEGVCV
+2372 DDAEGVCV
-2380 MRTKSGGF
+2380 MRALSGGF
-2388 IIAKEDA
+2388 VIAKTDA
-2395 SSSTIYWGG
+2395 SESRFAWGG
-2404 YGKVINGIVTTT
+2404 SEKTISGIVTSTSFET
-2416 TKNDAFLDM
+2416 AVLDY
-2425 DGIDNT
+2425 DGIGNT
-2431 YKIIEQLSGYT
+2431 PKIIEQCEGYT
-2442 DSKGTVGAPA
+2442 NSSVTGAPA
-2452 AEACVAFTF
+2452 AEACAVYTF
-2461 PSGQKGYLSSLGE
+2461 PSGQKGYLPALGE
-2474 WDLAC
+2474 WYLVFDRKA
-2479 SQKDAITASMSLIGG
+2479 AIVSAMTLIGG
-2494 TAVLENTYWSSTQ
+2494 TAIRSNFYWSSTQ
-2507 YNNNYSW
+2507 YNDYMSW
-2514 RFGWNNR
+2514 GLRNDRDNLYYYGKIG
-2521 SAGQNY
+2521 AY
-2527 KSSRFYVRAFAPIGR
+2527 YVRAFAPFGYLNI
-2542 LTINST
+2542 TST
-2548 LATKFTLSYTNNY
+2548 LATKFTVSYTNNY
-2561 GDVVTEKV
+2561 DEQVTQRV
-2569 SQGSYNLNVK
+2569 GIGCISLNVK
-2579 NGTQVTVTPDAI
+2579 AGTLVTVTPDAI

-2599 TFTWQG
+2599 TFTWEG
-2605 FTHECNFVFA
+2605 LRKDLSFVFA

-2636 ACGYA
+2636 AGGYA

-2646 GVAILSETIPAFVIA
+2646 GVAILSETVPAFVIA
-2661 KTDADS
+2661 KENAS
-2667 SKLQW
+2667 SSTIRW
-2672 GGYNKTITGIVT
+2672 GGYGKTVPDIVT
-2684 TTTKTTAL
+2684 ATSSATAV
-2692 LDYDGIGN
+2692 LDYDGAGN
-2700 TPKIIEQCV
+2700 TPKIIEYLAGTND
-2709 GYTSNFVTGA
+2709 GYVDGA

-2729 FPSGT
+2729 FPNG
-2734 KGYLPALGEWQ
+2734 KNGYLPAIGEWQ
-2745 VANNNKTAVVSA
+2745 GAYNNKTAVVSA
-2757 MMLIGGTAIS
+2757 MSLIGGTAIKS
-2767 TIDYYW
+2767 DYYW
-2773 SSTQYDSIRSW
+2773 SSTQKDSTYSW
-2784 YMYLSGGGFLDTS
+2784 NLGWSSGHLDFY
-2797 NKDYKGYVRAFA
+2797 NKPNYHCVRAFA
-2809 TL
+2809 AL

>member
-70 YVENPTLTDLVL
+70 YVENPTLTELVL

-351 LGGELAGT
+351 LSGELAGT

-375 KAGTLSVKFSVDGVE
+375 KAGTLSVKFIVDGVE
-390 REIPLSVNQTSLNIE
+390 REILLSVNKTSLNIE

-522 VVSTRFKAGEVNRIA
+522 TVNTRFKAGEVNRIA

-553 IYVNGVLSGA
+553 IYVNGILSGA

-599 LSFDNVLNNYILYRD
+599 LSADNVLNNYVIYRD

-653 IPTLEAAT
+653 VPTLEAAT

-670 IDYTNEQDPTK
+670 IEYTNEQDPTK

-710 KEESTLVYDANGKII
+710 KEASTIVYDSEGKKIES
-725 QNKLYSFKDGAQPV
+725 KLYSFKDGAQPV

-861 TKDNGHPLGLFTDVS
+861 TKDNGHPLGLFTDVI

-897 TADLKAFSVWMNG
+897 TTDLKAFSVWMNG

-974 TGRLALDPTVNRDT
+974 TGRLALDPTVDRDT

-1003 LWNRFTNDAEFME
+1003 LWNRFTADAEFME
-1016 IVSIVDNALYSAGLR
+1016 IVSLVDNALYSAGLR
-1031 YDEVIAEFNEGQAD
+1031 YDEVIAEFNDGQAD

-1173 NIEALDLSK
+1173 NLEALDLSK

-1209 GGYIYFNPNNVWQ
+1209 GGAG
-1222 PVLKVNTELAAI
+1222 KVNTELAAI
-1234 SGINVLTSL
+1234 SGINVLASL

-1266 KVFAKGSSVAS
+1266 KVFAKGSSIAS

-1339 RWLEEKTAID
+1339 RWLEEKTTID

-1357 NVDWVSSYEDFL
+1357 NVDWVASYEDFL
-1369 AFSQHKANGMK
+1369 AFSQHKANGLK

-1387 YLDSLNLD
+1387 YLTSLDLD

-1404 GEEVFDKKSD
+1404 GEDIFDKKSD

-1452 TYKIASGSRE
+1452 SYKIVGGSRE

-1470 GVLTTTENGANNATI
+1470 GVLTTIENGANNATI

-1510 IYPTSASLTINGAS
+1510 VYPTSASLTINGES

-1535 SSTADVNGDMNAEW
+1535 SSTADVNGAMNAEW

-1554 AANEYISLGTNNVD
+1554 AANGYISLGANDVN

-1598 SVVATE
+1598 SVVATK

-1625 DKQPEGNNPTYTWE
+1625 DIQPEGNNPTYTWE
-1639 STATGTIGAI
+1639 STATGEIGAI

-1657 ALKPYYEIQS
+1657 SLKPFYEIKS
-1667 QEYDVENPLQGS
+1667 QEYDDENPLQGS

-1687 VEAYMSGNINL
+1687 VQDYMSGNLNL

-1715 SILNPSV
+1715 SILNPNV

-1733 SVMYNKGL
+1733 EVMYNNGL
-1741 CANANYM
+1741 CANTNYM

-1765 SQTGSIFYNNTNI
+1765 SQSGSIFYNNTSI

-1788 GMTTLDAYAFYECT
+1788 GMTTLDAYAFYGCT
-1802 KMASLKVPPTVTK
+1802 NLASLKVPSTVTN
-1815 FGTYCCFRNS
+1815 FGTFCCFRGS
-1825 ASYVELTID
+1825 SSYVALIID
-1834 SIDVETVASYAF
+1834 SIDVETVANYAF
-1846 CSYSTSNSGH
+1846 YAYVSTEGASGS
-1856 ININNVNWYSTQT
+1856 IKINNVNWYCTETCSSSRQYLFCNANIMNLNVYEL
-1869 HGSANNYAF
+1869 SAGYSSASSSNLVYQHFGDTRIYNIVVDNSITSIPQYAFCYSYIYGLELPDSVTSIGTYAF
-1878 YNTSIQ
+1878 YVTNNT
-1884 QLNVYAA
+1884 
-1891 GEGHNSTNT
+1891 
-1900 NYRSYKMFNECS
+1900 
-1912 IQKIYIDEN
+1912 D
-1921 MTRIPK
+1921 
-1927 YFFYSAYIY
+1927 
-1936 GIEIPDSITE
+1936 
-1946 IATYALSVRN
+1946 
-1956 GEGFNV
+1956 FNV
-1962 NRMSNSITTL
+1962 NRMSNSITSMKL
-1972 GASAFQRAIF
+1972 YSFQFPVF
-1982 KTDVC
+1982 KTDVDFS
-1987 LNNLKFSTYDPGT
+1987 NLTFENESCIC
-2000 SNIQYS
+2000 NV
-2006 TYEKKLDLSENQN
+2006 TYEGKLDLSGNEN
-2019 GGSNLYLVGF
+2019 GGSTLYFKQLMFGSKTCSE
-2029 LYSFNSC
+2029 LI
-2036 ANFVLPTRALTY
+2036 LPSRALTY
-2048 YYYSYT
+2048 NYSSSLS
-2054 TKISKLSIPSIKNFC
+2054 KVAKLSIPSMANFC
-2069 SSTFN
+2069 ASTFQ
-2074 GSGSPATYAESLYTK
+2074 GGGSPAAYAQTLYTK
-2089 DLNTGEYVQVTDFNP
+2089 ALNAGEYVQVTDFNP
-2104 SNWGISSIPSYA
+2104 SDWMISSIPAYA
-2116 FYGCKAITGY
+2116 FWGCKAITGY
-2126 DATSIND
+2126 DATGIKD
-2133 HNTYVFYN
+2133 HNTYNFYGT
-2141 SGIKTLKLDN
+2141 GIKTLKLDN

-2161 AFANCALLETITDM
+2161 AFASCASLETITDM
-2175 STQPWATLTANAFNG
+2175 STQPWATLTADAFKD

-2196 INSQVFGLYK
+2196 ISSQVFGLYK

-2215 MESGVVSALAFGDYT
+2215 MESGAIYALAFGDYT

-2235 GAAFGDGTTSKTIT
+2235 GSAFGDGTTSKTLT
-2249 LGAGNKIQDL
+2249 LGSTGAIEDL
-2259 TDVLKIEY
+2259 TERLKIEY
-2267 LTLVISSNL
+2267 LTLVLSSNKE
-2276 DGAQFKLTYTSSD
+2276 DAQFTLSYTASD
-2289 GTAKEDV
+2289 GTEKTDTV
-2296 VSAGTHLL
+2296 TTGNHLL
-2304 KVTKGTTVKVEASEA
+2304 KVTKGTVVTVTPVSTYG
-2319 PKGWTAP
+2319 GWTAP

-2337 NSVTMDF
+2337 NAKAMDYT
-2344 AEEILVYIADTSGNL
+2344 EEVNVYIAHKDGTL
-2359 YTESEW
+2359 YSESEW
-2365 TASGKSN
+2365 TASGLGIL
-2372 DQAEGVCV
+2372 DAEGVCV
-2380 MRTKSGGF
+2380 MRTLSGGF

-2395 SSSTIYWGG
+2395 SDSGLQYGG
-2404 YGKVINGIVTTT
+2404 YGNTITGIVTSTSSST
-2416 TKNDAFLDM
+2416 AMLDM
-2425 DGIDNT
+2425 DGIGNT
-2431 YKIIEQLSGYT
+2431 PKIIEQLDGYT
-2442 DSKGTVGAPA
+2442 DSQNITGSPA
-2452 AEACVAFTF
+2452 AEACAAYTF
-2461 PSGQKGYLSSLGE
+2461 PSGQNGYLPASGE
-2474 WDLAC
+2474 WNLAFDH
-2479 SQKDAITASMSLIGG
+2479 KAAIESAMTLIGG
-2494 TAVLENTYWSSTQ
+2494 TNIKTDDYYWSSTQ
-2507 YNNNYSW
+2507 YNYT
-2514 RFGWNNR
+2514 GIWNRNWSSGTQGR
-2521 SAGQNY
+2521 SDKHTYN
-2527 KSSRFYVRAFAPIGR
+2527 YVRAFAPFGYLNI
-2542 LTINST
+2542 TST
-2548 LATKFTLSYTNNY
+2548 LATKFTVSYTNNY
-2561 GDVVTEKV
+2561 NEQVTQRV
-2569 SQGSYNLNVK
+2569 GVGGTSLNVLV
-2579 NGTQVTVTPDAI
+2579 GTQVTVTPDAV
-2591 GNITAEPQ
+2591 GDITAEPQ
-2599 TFTWQG
+2599 TFTWEG
-2605 FTHECNFVFA
+2605 FRKDLSFVFA

-2621 IQHVNGALYTESEWT
+2621 IQHVNGSLHTEAEWT
-2636 ACGYA
+2636 AGGYA

-2646 GVAILSETIPAFVIA
+2646 GVAILSETVPAFVIA
-2661 KTDADS
+2661 KEDAS
-2667 SKLQW
+2667 SSILPW
-2672 GGYNKTITGIVT
+2672 GGYQKTVPDIVT
-2684 TTTKTTAL
+2684 YTSSATAV
-2692 LDYDGIGN
+2692 LDYDGAGN
-2700 TPKIIEQCV
+2700 TPKIIEYLAGTND
-2709 GYTSNFVTGA
+2709 GYSDGA

-2729 FPSGT
+2729 FPNGKT
-2734 KGYLPALGEWQ
+2734 GYLPAFGEWQ
-2745 VANNNKTAVVSA
+2745 SAYNNKTAVVSA
-2757 MMLIGGTAIS
+2757 MTLIGGMAIKS
-2767 TIDYYW
+2767 DYYW
-2773 SSTQYDSIRSW
+2773 SSTQASSSNSW
-2784 YMYLSGGGFLDTS
+2784 YLLWGYGGLGGNRKNFA
-2797 NKDYKGYVRAFA
+2797 YCVRAFA
-2809 TL
+2809 AL

>member
-36 KFIKETFD
+36 KFIKKTFD
-44 SKMGYFHY
+44 SKMGYLHY

-59 LVFADEASKNE
+59 LVFADEAIKNE
-70 YVENPTLTDLVL
+70 YVENPTLTELVL

-244 SEDEVVDVT
+244 SEDEVVDVS

-295 VNNGD
+295 VNNAD

-310 NVPHSHGIVT
+310 NVPHSHGVVT
-320 GSNPFLFYGAEQ
+320 GNNPFLFYGAEQ

-351 LGGELAGT
+351 LSGELVGT

-390 REIPLSVNQTSLNIE
+390 REIPLSVNKTSLNIE

-462 FSVDIAPL
+462 FSVNIAPL

-553 IYVNGVLSGA
+553 IYVNGILSGA

-599 LSFDNVLNNYILYRD
+599 LSADNILNNYEIYRD

-638 DAMLHR
+638 DLLLHR
-644 LPVMVITGD
+644 LPVMIITGD

-670 IDYTNEQDPTK
+670 IVFVNEQDPTK
-681 NFKMKNAALRIQGT
+681 NFTMKNVVLRIQGT

-710 KEESTLVYDANGKII
+710 KEESTIVYDSEGKKIES
-725 QNKLYSFKDGAQPV
+725 KLYSFKDGAQPV

-750 SSGTHNTAI
+750 SSGTHNTGI

-846 ENIPDFDNSRMQCWE
+846 ENIPGFDNSRMQCWE

-882 SEAFESRYPDTKTPN
+882 SEAFESRYPDTKNPN

-910 VSQSDFIT
+910 VSQSDFTT

-948 AFITSEDGEKFY
+948 AFLTSEDGVKFY

-974 TGRLALDPTVNRDT
+974 TGRLALDPTINRET

-1003 LWNRFTNDAEFME
+1003 LWNRLTNDAEFME

-1031 YDEVIAEFNEGQAD
+1031 YDEVIAMFNDEQAD

-1067 ATNNLFMLQGARS
+1067 ATNNLFMLQGSRS

-1133 YGVNNGVR
+1133 YGVNNGIR

-1173 NIEALDLSK
+1173 NLEALDLSK

-1209 GGYIYFNPNNVWQ
+1209 GGAG
-1222 PVLKVNTELAAI
+1222 KVNTELAAI
-1234 SGINVLTSL
+1234 SGINVLASL

-1266 KVFAKGSSVAS
+1266 KVYAHGSNVAS

-1282 GAPVEHLELPSA
+1282 GAPVEYLELPSA

-1339 RWLEEKTAID
+1339 RWLGEKTTID
-1349 SSCTIAMD
+1349 SSCSIAMD
-1357 NVDWVSSYEDFL
+1357 NVDWETTYEDFL
-1369 AFSQHKANGMK
+1369 AFSQRKANGMK

-1462 GVTLDENT
+1462 GVILDENT

-1485 YVRAIYTSNEGNTT
+1485 YVRAIYTSNEGNIT

-1510 IYPTSASLTINGAS
+1510 IYPTSSSITINGAS

-1535 SSTADVNGDMNAEW
+1535 SSTADVNGAMNAEW
-1549 SLSGD
+1549 SLNGD
-1554 AANEYISLGTNNVD
+1554 AANGYISLGTNDVN
-1568 SCVVKFHKAADMGES
+1568 SCAVKFHKAADMGES

-1598 SVVATE
+1598 SVVATK

-1618 SNTTING
+1618 SDTTING
-1625 DKQPEGNNPTYTWE
+1625 DTQPEGNNPTYTWE
-1639 STATGTIGAI
+1639 STATGEIGVI

-1667 QEYDVENPLQGS
+1667 QEYDAENPLQGS

-1698 TITRVSSGLSF
+1698 TVTRTNTGESF

-1715 SILNPSV
+1715 TVLNPNV

-1733 SVMYNKGL
+1733 EVMYNNGL
-1741 CANANYM
+1741 CANSTYM
-1748 TKQEAEAVKD
+1748 TKQEAEAVQD
-1758 GTFNPSG
+1758 GSFNSAG
-1765 SQTGSIFYNNTNI
+1765 TQSGSIFYNNKSI

-1788 GMTTLDAYAFYECT
+1788 GMTTLDAYAFYGCT
-1802 KMASLKVPPTVTK
+1802 NLASLKVPSTVVN
-1815 FGTYCCFRNS
+1815 FGTYCCYRGS
-1825 ASYVELTID
+1825 TSYYDLTID
-1834 SIDVETVASYAF
+1834 EIYVETVDSYAF
-1846 CSYSTSNSGH
+1846 YSESSSKRLT
-1856 ININNVNWYSTQT
+1856 INIINWYCTQAA
-1869 HGSANNYAF
+1869 SSSRIRLFCYAK
-1878 YNTSIQ
+1878 IE
-1884 QLNVYAA
+1884 QLNVYRVS
-1891 GEGHNSTNT
+1891 EGLESSYPSTSQHFRDAYLRNVVIDD
-1900 NYRSYKMFNECS
+1900 S
-1912 IQKIYIDEN
+1912 ITD
-1921 MTRIPK
+1921 IPK
-1927 YFFYSAYIY
+1927 YMFREAFIY
-1936 GIEIPDSITE
+1936 GLTLPDSVTSIGTN
-1946 IATYALSVRN
+1946 AFYVQNTT
-1956 GEGFNV
+1956 GFNV
-1962 NRMSNSITTL
+1962 NRMSNAVTTM
-1972 GASAFQRAIF
+1972 GSYSFYYPVF
-1982 KTDVC
+1982 KTDVVFS
-1987 LNNLKFSTYDPGT
+1987 NLTFSSGYH
-2000 SNIQYS
+2000 IYYA
-2006 TYEKKLDLSENQN
+2006 TYEGKLDLSGNEN
-2019 GGSNLYLVGF
+2019 GGSTLWIAQLLYKF
-2029 LYSFNSC
+2029 KSC
-2036 ANFVLPTRALTY
+2036 VELILPNRALTY
-2048 YYYSYT
+2048 GYSSSSG
-2054 TKISKLSIPSIKNFC
+2054 KVAKLSIPSMVNFC
-2069 SSTFN
+2069 ASTFN
-2074 GSGSPATYAESLYTK
+2074 DSGSPAAYATTLYTK
-2089 DLNTGEYVQVTDFNP
+2089 DLNTDEYVQVTDFNP
-2104 SNWGISSIPSYA
+2104 SDWLVSSIPSYA

-2126 DATSIND
+2126 DATSIKD

-2151 FNGSGTIAAY
+2151 FNGTGTIASY
-2161 AFANCALLETITDM
+2161 AFASCASLETITDN
-2175 STQPWATLTANAFNG
+2175 STQPWATLNNLAFKD
-2190 VNANVT
+2190 VNANVK

-2206 QSSGFTLSP
+2206 QSTGFTLSP
-2215 MESGVVSALAFGDYT
+2215 MDSGVVYALAFGDYT

-2235 GAAFGDGTTSKTIT
+2235 GSAFGDGTTSKTLT
-2249 LGAGNKIQDL
+2249 LGSTGAIEDL
-2259 TDVLKIEY
+2259 TERLKIEY
-2267 LTLVISSNL
+2267 LTLALSSNKE
-2276 DGAQFKLTYTSSD
+2276 DAQFTLSYTASD
-2289 GTAKEDV
+2289 GTEKTDTV
-2296 VSAGTHLL
+2296 TSGNHLL
-2304 KVTKGTTVKVEASEA
+2304 KVTKGTVVTITPVSTFS
-2319 PKGWTAP
+2319 GWTAP

-2337 NSVTMDF
+2337 NAKAMDYT
-2344 AEEILVYIADTSGNL
+2344 EEVNVYIAHKNGTL

-2365 TASGKSN
+2365 TASGNSN
-2372 DQAEGVCV
+2372 DDAEGVCV
-2380 MRTKSGGF
+2380 MRALSGGF
-2388 IIAKEDA
+2388 IIAKENASDSELA
-2395 SSSTIYWGG
+2395 WGGYNKTISGIVTSMSSSTA
-2404 YGKVINGIVTTT
+2404 V
-2416 TKNDAFLDM
+2416 LDM
-2425 DGIDNT
+2425 DGIGNT
-2431 YKIIEQLSGYT
+2431 PKIIEQCAGYT
-2442 DSKGTVGAPA
+2442 SNGVTGAPA
-2452 AEACVAFTF
+2452 AEACAAYVF
-2461 PSGQKGYLSSLGE
+2461 PSGQKGYLPAFGE
-2474 WDLAC
+2474 LKC
-2479 SQKDAITASMSLIGG
+2479 VYNNKTAVDSVMSLIGG
-2494 TAVLENTYWSSTQ
+2494 TGIGSEYCWSSTQ
-2507 YNNNYSW
+2507 HSSTNSW
-2514 RFGWNNR
+2514 YFHLRY
-2521 SAGQNY
+2521 GQESY
-2527 KSSRFYVRAFAPIGR
+2527 DDKHDVCYVRAFAPFGYLNI
-2542 LTINST
+2542 TST
-2548 LATKFTLSYTNNY
+2548 LATKFTVSYTNNY
-2561 GDVVTEKV
+2561 NERVTQRV
-2569 SQGSYNLNVK
+2569 GIGGTSLNVK
-2579 NGTQVTVTPDAI
+2579 AGTQVTVTPDAI
-2591 GNITAEPQ
+2591 GDITAEPQ
-2599 TFTWQG
+2599 TFTWEE
-2605 FTHECNFVFA
+2605 FRKDLSFVFA

-2621 IQHVNGALYTESEWT
+2621 IQHVNGSLHTEAEWT
-2636 ACGYA
+2636 AGGYA

-2646 GVAILSETIPAFVIA
+2646 GVALLGSDVSFVIA
-2661 KTDADS
+2661 KQDAS
-2667 SKLQW
+2667 SSTLAW
-2672 GGYNKTITGIVT
+2672 GGRGKTITDIVT
-2684 TTTKTTAL
+2684 SKSSAIAV
-2692 LDYDGIGN
+2692 LDYDGIDN
-2700 TPKIIEQCV
+2700 TPKIIEQCS
-2709 GYTSNFVTGA
+2709 GYTYNGVTGA
-2719 PAAEACAAFT
+2719 PAAEACAAFI
-2729 FPSGT
+2729 FPNGK
-2734 KGYLPALGEWQ
+2734 KGYLPALGEMQ
-2745 VANNNKTAVVSA
+2745 CVCNNKTAVASA
-2757 MMLIGGTAIS
+2757 MTLIGGT
-2767 TIDYYW
+2767 TIMTNSYW
-2773 SSTQYDSIRSW
+2773 SSTQYDSSNSW
-2784 YMYLSGGGFLDTS
+2784 GLYYNSDSLNNYGKTNSG
-2797 NKDYKGYVRAFA
+2797 YRARAFT

>member
-20 GLDPR
+20 GLDHR

-36 KFIKETFD
+36 KFIKETFN

-70 YVENPTLTDLVL
+70 YVENPTLTELVL

-375 KAGTLSVKFSVDGVE
+375 KAGTLSVKFIVDGVE
-390 REIPLSVNQTSLNIE
+390 REIPLSVNKTSLNIE

-462 FSVDIAPL
+462 FSVNIAPL

-500 TTNGKGLLI
+500 TSNGKGLLI

-553 IYVNGVLSGA
+553 IYVNGILSGA

-572 TSTKQLT
+572 TSTKQLM

-599 LSFDNVLNNYILYRD
+599 LSADNVLNNYVIYRD

-631 GTQTFSP
+631 GTQSFSP

-710 KEESTLVYDANGKII
+710 KEASTIVYDSEGKKIE
-725 QNKLYSFKDGAQPV
+725 NKLYSFKDGAQPV

-820 ASDTDLIFLGKY
+820 ASDTELIFLGKY

-897 TADLKAFSVWMNG
+897 TADLKAFSIWMNG
-910 VSQSDFIT
+910 VSQSDFTT

-1003 LWNRFTNDAEFME
+1003 LWNRLTNDAEFME

-1209 GGYIYFNPNNVWQ
+1209 GGAG
-1222 PVLKVNTELAAI
+1222 KANTELAAI
-1234 SGINVLTSL
+1234 SGINVLASL

-1317 ANIHSLNIY
+1317 ANIHTVNIY

-1357 NVDWVSSYEDFL
+1357 NVDWVASYEDFL

-1452 TYKIASGSRE
+1452 TYKIVSGSRE

-1470 GVLTTTENGANNATI
+1470 GVLTTTENGTNNANL

-1510 IYPTSASLTINGAS
+1510 IYPTSSSITISGAS

-1535 SSTADVNGDMNAEW
+1535 SSTADVNGAMNAEW

-1554 AANEYISLGTNNVD
+1554 AANGYISLGTNDVN

-1583 VNGTLTLTLKKKVDG
+1583 IKGTLTLTLKKKVDG
-1598 SVVATE
+1598 SVVATK

-1625 DKQPEGNNPTYTWE
+1625 DTQPDGNNPTYTWE
-1639 STATGTIGAI
+1639 STAQGTIGAI

-1657 ALKPYYEIQS
+1657 SLKPFYEIKS
-1667 QEYDVENPLQGS
+1667 QEYDAENPLQGS

-1698 TITRVSSGLSF
+1698 TITRISSGLSF

-1715 SILNPSV
+1715 SILNPNV

-1733 SVMYNKGL
+1733 SVMYNNGL

-1748 TKQEAEAVKD
+1748 TKQEAEAVQD

-1765 SQTGSIFYNNTNI
+1765 SQSGSIFYNNTNI

-1788 GMTTLDAYAFYECT
+1788 GMTTLDAYAFYGCR
-1802 KMASLKVPPTVTK
+1802 KLASLKVPDTVVN
-1815 FGTYCCFRNS
+1815 FGTYCCYRDNQ
-1825 ASYVELTID
+1825 AYAALTID
-1834 SIDVETVASYAF
+1834 NINVETVESSAF
-1846 CSYSTSNSGH
+1846 SAYSETAGAGGSIR
-1856 ININNVNWYSTQT
+1856 INQVNWYCTQT
-1869 HGSANNYAF
+1869 CSSSRTKLFRYARIMNLNVYRTSAGYNSSVNSYLTCQHFGSTNLMSVVIDESITQIPKHVFAYSRIFNLEIPDSVISIDNYAF
-1878 YNTSIQ
+1878 YVSNNT
-1884 QLNVYAA
+1884 
-1891 GEGHNSTNT
+1891 
-1900 NYRSYKMFNECS
+1900 
-1912 IQKIYIDEN
+1912 
-1921 MTRIPK
+1921 
-1927 YFFYSAYIY
+1927 
-1936 GIEIPDSITE
+1936 
-1946 IATYALSVRN
+1946 
-1956 GEGFNV
+1956 GFNV
-1962 NRMSNSITTL
+1962 NRMSKNI
-1972 GASAFQRAIF
+1972 QAI
-1982 KTDVC
+1982 
-1987 LNNLKFSTYDPGT
+1987 GT
-2000 SNIQYS
+2000 SAIRYPIFNTDIDFNS
-2006 TYEKKLDLSENQN
+2006 LMFSATSGITYATYNGKVDMSNNME
-2019 GGSNLYLVGF
+2019 GGSTLYLNQLF
-2029 LYSFNSC
+2029 ESFRSC
-2036 ANFVLPTRALTY
+2036 AELILPNRTLTY
-2048 YYYSYT
+2048 KYYVTSI
-2054 TKISKLSIPSIKNFC
+2054 KAAKLSIPSMANFC
-2069 SSTFN
+2069 ASTFSN
-2074 GSGSPATYAESLYTK
+2074 SGSPAAFAQTLYTK
-2089 DLNTGEYVQVTDFNP
+2089 DLNTDEYVQITDFNP
-2104 SNWGISSIPSYA
+2104 SDWLVSSIPAYA
-2116 FYGCKAITGY
+2116 FYDCKAITGY
-2126 DATSIND
+2126 DATSIKD
-2133 HNTYVFYN
+2133 HNTYNFYGT
-2141 SGIKTLKLDN
+2141 GIKTLKLDN
-2151 FNGSGTIAAY
+2151 FNGTGTIAAY
-2161 AFANCALLETITDM
+2161 AFASCASLETITDM
-2175 STQPWATLTANAFNG
+2175 STQPWATLTADAFKD

-2215 MESGVVSALAFGDYT
+2215 MESGVVSALAFGDHT
-2230 FTAPS
+2230 FTCPS

-2259 TDVLKIEY
+2259 TDMLKIEY
-2267 LTLVISSNL
+2267 LTLIVSSNL

-2289 GTAKEDV
+2289 GIAKEDV

-2304 KVTKGTTVKVEASEA
+2304 KVTKGTTVNVEANET
-2319 PKGWTAP
+2319 PKGWTVP
-2326 AASTVTMSSTS
+2326 AATNVTMSNTS

-2344 AEEILVYIADTSGNL
+2344 TEETLVYIADTSGNL
-2359 YTESEW
+2359 YTEAEW
-2365 TASGKSN
+2365 TASGKTN

-2380 MRTKSGGF
+2380 MRAKSGGF
-2388 IIAKEDA
+2388 IIAKQDA
-2395 SSSTIYWGG
+2395 SSSTLVWGG
-2404 YGKVINGIVTTT
+2404 YNKIIIDIVTS
-2416 TKNDAFLDM
+2416 DILDTAVLDY
-2425 DGIDNT
+2425 DGIGNT
-2431 YKIIEQLSGYT
+2431 PKIIEYLAGINDGYI
-2442 DSKGTVGAPA
+2442 DGAPA
-2452 AEACVAFTF
+2452 AEVCATYTF
-2461 PSGQKGYLSSLGE
+2461 PSGQTGYLPALGE
-2474 WDLAC
+2474 WDLAYDH
-2479 SQKDAITASMSLIGG
+2479 KAAIVSAMTLIGG
-2494 TAVLENTYWSSTQ
+2494 TAIKSDFYWSSTQ
-2507 YNNNYSW
+2507 ANSLGSW
-2514 RFGWNNR
+2514 SLRWSNGR
-2521 SAGQNY
+2521 LYDRGKDY
-2527 KSSRFYVRAFAPIGR
+2527 DHYVRAFAAYGYLFIS
-2542 LTINST
+2542 ST
-2548 LATKFTLSYTNNY
+2548 LSTLFTVSYTNNY
-2561 GDVVTEKV
+2561 NEQVTQRV
-2569 SQGSYNLNVK
+2569 GVGGTSLNVK
-2579 NGTQVTVTPDAI
+2579 AGTQVTVTPDAI

-2621 IQHVNGALYTESEWT
+2621 IQHVNGSLHTESEWT
-2636 ACGYA
+2636 AGGYA

-2646 GVAILSETIPAFVIA
+2646 GVAILSETVPAFVIA
-2661 KTDADS
+2661 KEDAS
-2667 SKLQW
+2667 SSAIRW
-2672 GGYNKTITGIVT
+2672 GGYAKTVPDIVT
-2684 TTTKTTAL
+2684 STSSATAV
-2692 LDYDGIGN
+2692 LDYDGAGN
-2700 TPKIIEQCV
+2700 TPKIIEYLAGTND
-2709 GYTSNFVTGA
+2709 GYVDGA

-2729 FPSGT
+2729 FPNGK
-2734 KGYLPALGEWQ
+2734 KGYLPALGEWLG
-2745 VANNNKTAVVSA
+2745 AYNNKKAVVSA
-2757 MMLIGGTAIS
+2757 MTLIGGTAIKS
-2767 TIDYYW
+2767 DYYW
-2773 SSTQYDSIRSW
+2773 SSTQYHSTFSWVLHWRKGDPDNYPKFDS
-2784 YMYLSGGGFLDTS
+2784 DH
-2797 NKDYKGYVRAFA
+2797 YVRAFA
-2809 TL
+2809 AL

>member
-1 MAKNKN
+1 MAKKVSENN
-7 LSYNDIPDKNEDW
+7 ILSITEDW
-20 GLDPR
+20 GLDTSNNLP
-25 NGFKYSGESVQ
+25 YSGAAVQ
-36 KFIKETFD
+36 KFIKDTFD
-44 SKMGYFHY
+44 TKVGYFHY
-52 DTSSNRY
+52 DVTTNRY
-59 LVFADEASKNE
+59 LVFANEAKKDE
-70 YVENPTLTDLVL
+70 YLENPTLTELVI

-90 YEASIT
+90 YEAT
-96 MLTPSYNAVFLGSNG
+96 VTLFTPQYNAVFFGSTG
-111 NYLDFTFDVKNKA
+111 NYLDFTFDIKNKA
-124 GNSTGENVT
+124 GASTGENVT
-133 VTYTFIR
+133 ITYTFIR
-140 NATKKVLTETR
+140 NATKKVITETR
-151 RYGETVHFNID
+151 RYGESVHFNID

-173 VGISGQTTL
+173 IGVSGQTTL
-182 AATTAALTYQV
+182 AATTVALTYNV
-193 VNLSYSDEMNIA
+193 VNLQYSDEMDISK
-205 RVYDLSQGAYT
+205 VYDLSQGTYT
-216 MEVFFNVSG
+216 MEVFFNISG

-232 WFLDGNQLEFVK
+232 WFLDGNKLDFVK

-253 AQRTKYI
+253 SQRIKYI

-300 TTANVVAVAA
+300 STANIVAVAA

-320 GSNPFLFYGAEQ
+320 ESNPFLFYGAEQ

-343 KTGNVSVY
+343 KTGNVSIY
-351 LGGELAGT
+351 LGNEPIVT
-359 LTSSA
+359 LVSSA
-364 NTESRY
+364 NTESHY
-370 SVTSN
+370 SITSN
-375 KAGTLSVKFSVDGVE
+375 KSGTLHIKFVVDNVE

-405 EIKTSLSFDF
+405 EITASLSFDF
-415 RATGKSNTSVDKDVW
+415 RATGKSNTSVDKDIW

-462 FSVDIAPL
+462 FSVDISPL
-470 AKDATSTGKTLE
+470 AKDGTSTGKTLE

-490 ENDDAVICDL
+490 ENDDAIICDL

-522 VVSTRFKAGEVNRIA
+522 TVNTRFKAGEVNRIA

-553 IYVNGVLSGA
+553 IYVNGILSGA

-599 LSFDNVLNNYILYRD
+599 LSADNILNNYVIYRD

-631 GTQTFSP
+631 GTQSFSP

-653 IPTLEAAT
+653 VPTLEEAT

-710 KEESTLVYDANGKII
+710 KEASTIVYDSEGKKIE
-725 QNKLYSFKDGAQPV
+725 NKLYSFKDGAQPV

-820 ASDTDLIFLGKY
+820 ANDTDLIFLGKY

-876 RFDADW
+876 NFDADW

-897 TADLKAFSVWMNG
+897 TADLKAFSIWMNG
-910 VSQSDFIT
+910 VSQSDFTT
-918 QKWAHFDVYKVAA
+918 QKWTHFDVYKVAA

-974 TGRLALDPTVNRDT
+974 TGRLALDPTVDRDT

-1003 LWNRFTNDAEFME
+1003 LWNRFTNDSEFME

-1031 YDEVIAEFNEGQAD
+1031 YDEVIAEFNDEQAD

-1173 NIEALDLSK
+1173 NLEALDLSK

-1209 GGYIYFNPNNVWQ
+1209 GGAG
-1222 PVLKVNTELAAI
+1222 KVNTELAAI

-1266 KVFAKGSSVAS
+1266 KLFAKGSSVAS

-1282 GAPVEHLELPSA
+1282 GAPVEYLELPSA

-1333 DFSFVQ
+1333 DFSFIQ
-1339 RWLEEKTAID
+1339 RWLEEKTTID

-1357 NVDWVSSYEDFL
+1357 NVDWVASYEDFL

-1470 GVLTTTENGANNATI
+1470 GVLTTTENGANNANL

-1510 IYPTSASLTINGAS
+1510 IYPTSASITINGAS

-1535 SSTADVNGDMNAEW
+1535 SSTADVNGAMNAEW

-1554 AANEYISLGTNNVD
+1554 AANGYISLGENDVN

-1583 VNGTLTLTLKKKVDG
+1583 TKGTLTLTLKKKVDG
-1598 SVVATE
+1598 STVATK

-1618 SNTTING
+1618 SDTTING
-1625 DKQPEGNNPTYTWE
+1625 DTQPEGNNPTYTWE

-1667 QEYDVENPLQGS
+1667 QEYDAENPLQGS

-1687 VEAYMSGNINL
+1687 VEAYMSGNLNL
-1698 TITRVSSGLSF
+1698 TITRVSSGISF

-1715 SILNPSV
+1715 SILNPNV

-1733 SVMYNKGL
+1733 SVMHNNGL

-1748 TKQEAEAVKD
+1748 TKQEAEAVQD

-1765 SQTGSIFYNNTNI
+1765 SQSGSIFYNNTNI

-1788 GMTTLDAYAFYECT
+1788 GMTTLDAYAFYGCDN
-1802 KMASLKVPPTVTK
+1802 MASLKVPTTVVN
-1815 FGTYCCFRNS
+1815 FGTYCCYRGIS
-1825 ASYVELTID
+1825 SHVALTID
-1834 SIDVETVASYAF
+1834 SINLETVASYAF
-1846 CSYSTSNSGH
+1846 YAEYAGSRVTFNTINWYCTETCSTSRQRMFDLSR
-1856 ININNVNWYSTQT
+1856 IK
-1869 HGSANNYAF
+1869 
-1878 YNTSIQ
+1878 
-1884 QLNVYAA
+1884 QLNVYAVSA
-1891 GEGHNSTNT
+1891 GYSSTSSSDQKYHHLDCIVEKMVFT
-1900 NYRSYKMFNECS
+1900 DSITSVPNYAFLA
-1912 IQKIYIDEN
+1912 
-1921 MTRIPK
+1921 TL
-1927 YFFYSAYIY
+1927 IY
-1936 GIEIPDSITE
+1936 GIEFSDSITS
-1946 IATYALSVRN
+1946 IGNYAFYEKGCVI
-1956 GEGFNV
+1956 
-1962 NRMSNSITTL
+1962 NRMSSSIESL
-1972 GASAFQRAIF
+1972 GSSCFREPVFECDINF
-1982 KTDVC
+1982 
-1987 LNNLKFSTYDPGT
+1987 
-2000 SNIQYS
+2000 SNIRFES
-2006 TYEKKLDLSENQN
+2006 KVSIADGTYNGTVDFSGNTS
-2019 GGSNLYLVGF
+2019 GGSTLYSQQFFDASYPCNTIIVPARVMSYSWMEIPKNFENLYIPNMELF
-2029 LYSFNSC
+2029 CLSSFSHNNYSPANKC
-2036 ANFVLPTRALTY
+2036 ANL
-2048 YYYSYT
+2048 
-2054 TKISKLSIPSIKNFC
+2054 
-2069 SSTFN
+2069 
-2074 GSGSPATYAESLYTK
+2074 YAK
-2089 DLNTGEYVQVTDFNP
+2089 DINTGEYVQVTYFKADDWLIT
-2104 SNWGISSIPSYA
+2104 SVSSYA

-2126 DATSIND
+2126 DATGVKD
-2133 HNTYVFYN
+2133 HNTRVFSN
-2141 SGIKTLKLDN
+2141 SSIKTLKLDN
-2151 FNGSGTIAAY
+2151 FNGTGTIAAY
-2161 AFANCALLETITDM
+2161 AFASCASLETITDN
-2175 STQPWATLTANAFNG
+2175 STQPWATLTKNAFSG

-2230 FTAPS
+2230 FTCPS

-2259 TDVLKIEY
+2259 TDMLKIEY

-2296 VSAGTHLL
+2296 VSSGSHLL
-2304 KVTKGTTVKVEASEA
+2304 KVTKGTTVNVEANET

-2326 AASTVTMSSTS
+2326 AATNVTMSSTS
-2337 NSVTMDF
+2337 NSVTMNF
-2344 AEEILVYIADTSGNL
+2344 TEEVNVYIADTSGNL

-2380 MRTKSGGF
+2380 MRAKSGGF
-2388 IIAKEDA
+2388 IIAKEDV
-2395 SSSTIYWGG
+2395 SSSTIKWGG
-2404 YGKVINGIVTTT
+2404 YYKTISGIVTTT
-2416 TKNDAFLDM
+2416 TTDDALKDF
-2425 DGIDNT
+2425 DGYGNT
-2431 YKIIEQLSGYT
+2431 PKIIVQCAGHT
-2442 DSKGTVGAPA
+2442 DAGITGAPA
-2452 AEACVAFTF
+2452 AEACAAFTF
-2461 PSGQKGYLSSLGE
+2461 PSGAKGYLPAIGELRESSKKSS
-2474 WDLAC
+2474 DIDTVMAVV
-2479 SQKDAITASMSLIGG
+2479 GG
-2494 TAVLENTYWSSTQ
+2494 SVLTETYYWSSTQ
-2507 YNNNYSW
+2507 KDKYSSYTVYW
-2514 RFGWNNR
+2514 TG
-2521 SAGQNY
+2521 GITTHY
-2527 KSSRFYVRAFAPIGR
+2527 KDSGRKVRAFAPIGR

-2548 LATKFTLSYTNNY
+2548 LATKFTLEYTNNY
-2561 GDVVTEKV
+2561 GDKVTEKV
-2569 SQGSYNLNVK
+2569 SQGGHNLNVK

-2599 TFTWQG
+2599 TFTWHG
-2605 FTHECNFVFA
+2605 FTNECNFVFA

-2621 IQHVNGALYTESEWT
+2621 IQHVNSSLYTESEWT
-2636 ACGYA
+2636 AGGYS
-2641 NSDAN
+2641 NDSAN
-2646 GVAILSETIPAFVIA
+2646 GVAILSSDASFVIA
-2661 KTDADS
+2661 KQDANS
-2667 SKLQW
+2667 SKLNW
-2672 GGYNKTITGIVT
+2672 GGYSKTITGIVT
-2684 TTTKTTAL
+2684 ATDSATAI
-2692 LDYDGIGN
+2692 LDYDGINN
-2700 TPKIIEQCV
+2700 TNRIIKQCE
-2709 GYTSNFVTGA
+2709 GYYDKFVTGA
-2719 PAAEACAAFT
+2719 PAAEACANYI
-2729 FPSGT
+2729 FPNGK

-2745 VANNNKTAVVSA
+2745 GAYDNKTAIESA
-2757 MMLIGGTAIS
+2757 MSLIGGTAILS
-2767 TIDYYW
+2767 DYYW
-2773 SSTQYDSIRSW
+2773 SSTQHNSINAWRKNFK
-2784 YMYLSGGGFLDTS
+2784 SGGQGTDGK
-2797 NKDYKGYVRAFA
+2797 NYGDYVRAFA
-2809 TL
+2809 SL

>member
-36 KFIKETFD
+36 KFIKDTFD

-70 YVENPTLTDLVL
+70 YIENPTLTELVL

-111 NYLDFTFDVKNKA
+111 NYLDFTFDVKNKS

-173 VGISGQTTL
+173 VGIMGQTTL

-300 TTANVVAVAA
+300 TNANVVAVAA
-310 NVPHSHGIVT
+310 NVPHSHGIIT

-351 LGGELAGT
+351 LSGELAGT

-390 REIPLSVNQTSLNIE
+390 REIPLSVNKTSLNIE

-462 FSVDIAPL
+462 FSVNIAPL

-500 TTNGKGLLI
+500 TSNGKGLLI

-553 IYVNGVLSGA
+553 IYVNGILSGA

-599 LSFDNVLNNYILYRD
+599 LSADNVLNNYVIYRD

-631 GTQTFSP
+631 GTQIFSP

-710 KEESTLVYDANGKII
+710 KEASTIVYDNEGKKIES
-725 QNKLYSFKDGAQPV
+725 KLYSFKDGAQPV

-910 VSQSDFIT
+910 VSQSDFTT
-918 QKWAHFDVYKVAA
+918 QKWTHFDVYKVAA

-948 AFITSEDGEKFY
+948 AFLTSEDGVKFY

-1003 LWNRFTNDAEFME
+1003 LWNRLTNDAEFME

-1031 YDEVIAEFNEGQAD
+1031 YDEVIAEFNDGQAD

-1133 YGVNNGVR
+1133 YGVNNGIR

-1173 NIEALDLSK
+1173 NLEALDLSK

-1209 GGYIYFNPNNVWQ
+1209 GGAG
-1222 PVLKVNTELAAI
+1222 KANTELAAI
-1234 SGINVLTSL
+1234 SGINVLASL

-1339 RWLEEKTAID
+1339 RWMNEKTTID

-1357 NVDWVSSYEDFL
+1357 NVDWETTYEDFL
-1369 AFSQHKANGMK
+1369 AFSQHKANGIK

-1387 YLDSLNLD
+1387 YLDSLNLE

-1452 TYKIASGSRE
+1452 TYKIVSGSRE

-1470 GVLTTTENGANNATI
+1470 GVFTTTENGANNATI

-1524 TIAKDETYTWS
+1524 TIAKDETYTWN
-1535 SSTADVNGDMNAEW
+1535 SSTADVNGAMNAEW
-1549 SLSGD
+1549 SLNGD
-1554 AANEYISLGTNNVD
+1554 AANGYISVGTNDVN

-1583 VNGTLTLTLKKKVDG
+1583 VNGVLTLTLKKKVDG
-1598 SVVATE
+1598 SVVATK

-1625 DKQPEGNNPTYTWE
+1625 DTQPEGNNPTYTWE
-1639 STATGTIGAI
+1639 STAQGTIGAI

-1667 QEYDVENPLQGS
+1667 QEYDAETPLQGS

-1709 TISKEL
+1709 IISKEL
-1715 SILNPSV
+1715 SILNPNV

-1733 SVMYNKGL
+1733 EVMYNNGL
-1741 CANANYM
+1741 CANATYM
-1748 TKQEAEAVKD
+1748 TKQEAEAVQD

-1765 SQTGSIFYNNTNI
+1765 SQSGSIFYNNTAI
-1778 TSFDEFRYFT
+1778 TSFDEFRHFT
-1788 GMTTLDAYAFYECT
+1788 GMTTLDAYAFYGCT
-1802 KMASLKVPPTVTK
+1802 KMASLRVPSTVTN
-1815 FGTYCCFRNS
+1815 FGAYCCYRGS
-1825 ASYVELTID
+1825 SSYVALTID

-1846 CSYSTSNSGH
+1846 YANTFGASGS
-1856 ININNVNWYSTQT
+1856 IKINNVNWYCTEICSTSRQYLFYT
-1869 HGSANNYAF
+1869 ANIMNLNVYALSAGYSSTSSSYSKYQHFYNASLDNIVVDGSITSIPNYAF
-1878 YNTSIQ
+1878 YY
-1884 QLNVYAA
+1884 V
-1891 GEGHNSTNT
+1891 
-1900 NYRSYKMFNECS
+1900 
-1912 IQKIYIDEN
+1912 
-1921 MTRIPK
+1921 
-1927 YFFYSAYIY
+1927 YIY
-1936 GIEIPDSITE
+1936 GLELPDSVTSIG
-1946 IATYALSVRN
+1946 TYAFYAQNTS
-1956 GEGFNV
+1956 GFNV
-1962 NRMSNSITTL
+1962 NRMSKNIESLDAYSFYYPVFNNDVEFGKLVFKGANSL
-1972 GASAFQRAIF
+1972 YYP
-1982 KTDVC
+1982 
-1987 LNNLKFSTYDPGT
+1987 TY
-2000 SNIQYS
+2000 
-2006 TYEKKLDLSENQN
+2006 KAKLDLSNNIDGGQTLYFHQILNNVKSIEELWLPSRAITYSGYGFSKSPNKIYIPNIQN
-2019 GGSNLYLVGF
+2019 Y
-2029 LYSFNSC
+2029 C
-2036 ANFVLPTRALTY
+2036 A
-2048 YYYSYT
+2048 
-2054 TKISKLSIPSIKNFC
+2054 
-2069 SSTFN
+2069 STFSSN
-2074 GSGSPATYAESLYTK
+2074 MVYGNLVYAK
-2089 DLNTGEYVQVTDFNP
+2089 DLNTGEYVQITDFKP
-2104 SNWGISSIPSYA
+2104 ADWLITSINSRT

-2126 DATSIND
+2126 DATGVKD
-2133 HNTYVFYN
+2133 HNVNVFCN
-2141 SGIKTLKLDN
+2141 SGIKTLKIDN
-2151 FNGSGTIAAY
+2151 QDGQGTIAAN
-2161 AFANCALLETITDM
+2161 AFGSCPALETITDT
-2175 STQPWATLTANAFNG
+2175 SYSPWATLDASAFAS
-2190 VNANVT
+2190 VNANVK

-2206 QSSGFTLSP
+2206 QSSGFLLSP
-2215 MESGVVSALAFGDYT
+2215 MLNGQVTALAFGDYT

-2235 GAAFGDGTTSKTIT
+2235 GAAFGDGTTSKTLT
-2249 LGAGNKIQDL
+2249 LGYTGAIEDL
-2259 TDVLKIEY
+2259 TERLKIEY

-2276 DGAQFKLTYTSSD
+2276 DTAQFKLTYTASD
-2289 GTAKEDV
+2289 GTAKEDI
-2296 VSAGTHLL
+2296 VSAGSHLL
-2304 KVTKGTTVKVEASEA
+2304 KVTKGTNVTITPEGVIN
-2319 PKGWTAP
+2319 GWTAP
-2326 AASTVTMSSTS
+2326 AAATVTMSSAS
-2337 NSVTMDF
+2337 NSKAMDF
-2344 AEEILVYIADTSGNL
+2344 TEETLVYIADTNGNL
-2359 YTESEW
+2359 YTEAEW
-2365 TASGKSN
+2365 TASGKTN

-2380 MRTKSGGF
+2380 MRAFSGGF
-2388 IIAKEDA
+2388 IIAKTDA
-2395 SSSTIYWGG
+2395 SESTLAWGG
-2404 YGKVINGIVTTT
+2404 YNKTISGI
-2416 TKNDAFLDM
+2416 KNYSPVPGASLDF
-2425 DGIDNT
+2425 DGIGNT
-2431 YKIIEQLSGYT
+2431 PKIIEQCSGYT
-2442 DSKGTVGAPA
+2442 NSNITGAPA
-2452 AEACVAFTF
+2452 AEACAAYTF
-2461 PSGQKGYLSSLGE
+2461 PSGQKGYLPAIGE
-2474 WDLAC
+2474 WKLAYDN
-2479 SQKDAITASMSLIGG
+2479 KTAVVSAMTLIGG
-2494 TAVLENTYWSSTQ
+2494 TAIQDSYCWSSTQ
-2507 YNNNYSW
+2507 YTQYMSCTMYWYGGNLNYT
-2514 RFGWNNR
+2514 NR
-2521 SAGQNY
+2521 KETY
-2527 KSSRFYVRAFAPIGR
+2527 YVRSFAPYGYLNI
-2542 LTINST
+2542 TAN

-2569 SQGSYNLNVK
+2569 SQGSHNLNIK

-2591 GNITAEPQ
+2591 GNITSEPQ

-2621 IQHVNGALYTESEWT
+2621 IQHVNGSLYTESEWT
-2636 ACGYA
+2636 SGGYS

-2646 GVAILSETIPAFVIA
+2646 GVAVLSSDASFVIA
-2661 KTDADS
+2661 KENANIS
-2667 SKLQW
+2667 QLLQW
-2672 GGYNKTITGIVT
+2672 GGYGKTLSGIVT
-2684 TTTKTTAL
+2684 TTSSSEAI
-2692 LDYDGIGN
+2692 LDIDGIGN
-2700 TPKIIEQCV
+2700 TPKIIEQLD
-2709 GYTSNFVTGA
+2709 GYTPSSGLAGA

-2729 FPSGT
+2729 FPNGK
-2734 KGYLPALGEWQ
+2734 KGYLPALGEWKC
-2745 VANNNKTAVVSA
+2745 AYNNKTAVVSA
-2757 MMLIGGTAIS
+2757 ISLIGGTAITS
-2767 TIDYYW
+2767 YNYW
-2773 SSTQYDSIRSW
+2773 SSTQGNIYYSWHLSWSNGYPNYSDKYVNNNVRSFTA
-2784 YMYLSGGGFLDTS
+2784 L
-2797 NKDYKGYVRAFA
+2797 
-2809 TL
+2809 

>member
-20 GLDPR
+20 GLDHR

-36 KFIKETFD
+36 KFIKETFN
-44 SKMGYFHY
+44 SKMGYFYY

-70 YVENPTLTDLVL
+70 YVENPTLTELVL

-205 RVYDLSQGAYT
+205 KVYDLSQGAYT

-232 WFLDGNQLEFVK
+232 WFLDGEQLGFVK
-244 SEDEVVDVT
+244 SDDEVVDVT

-300 TTANVVAVAA
+300 TTANVVAVAS

-351 LGGELAGT
+351 LSGELAGT
-359 LTSSA
+359 LTSSS

-375 KAGTLSVKFSVDGVE
+375 KAGTLSVKFIVDGVE
-390 REIPLSVNQTSLNIE
+390 REIPLSVNKTSLSIE

-430 SYGDYTATFEGF
+430 SYGDYTATFDGF

-462 FSVDIAPL
+462 FSVNIAPL
-470 AKDATSTGKTLE
+470 AKDATSTGKTIE

-522 VVSTRFKAGEVNRIA
+522 TVSTRFKAGEVNRIA

-553 IYVNGVLSGA
+553 IYVNGILSGA
-563 VNYGSADNF
+563 VNYGSADSF

-599 LSFDNVLNNYILYRD
+599 LSADNVLNNYVIYRD

-631 GTQTFSP
+631 GTQSFSP

-653 IPTLEAAT
+653 VPTLEAAT

-876 RFDADW
+876 GFDANW

-897 TADLKAFSVWMNG
+897 TTDLKAFSVWING
-910 VSQSDFIT
+910 VSQSDFTT

-948 AFITSEDGEKFY
+948 AFLTSEDGEKFY

-974 TGRLALDPTVNRDT
+974 TGRLTLDPTVDRDT

-1003 LWNRFTNDAEFME
+1003 LWNRFTADAEFME

-1133 YGVNNGVR
+1133 YGVNNGIR

-1173 NIEALDLSK
+1173 NLEALDLSK

-1209 GGYIYFNPNNVWQ
+1209 GGAG
-1222 PVLKVNTELAAI
+1222 KVNTELAAI
-1234 SGINVLTSL
+1234 SGINVLASL

-1277 IDFAA
+1277 IDFAT

-1294 MMALNFNQLP
+1294 MMAINFNQLP
-1304 YLTFDNLVFESGL
+1304 YLTLDNLVFESGL

-1326 GCPNLTN
+1326 GCPKLTN

-1339 RWLEEKTAID
+1339 RWLEEKTTID

-1357 NVDWVSSYEDFL
+1357 NVDWVASYEDFF

-1404 GEEVFDKKSD
+1404 GEEVFEKSSD

-1419 PDALYINPSE
+1419 PDALYINPAN

-1440 TYILFSDSEGSV
+1440 THILFSSSEGEV
-1452 TYKIASGSRE
+1452 AYRIVSGSRE
-1462 GVTLDENT
+1462 GTAIDAET
-1470 GVLTTTENGANNATI
+1470 GVLTTTENGAPNANL
-1485 YVRAIYTSNEGNTT
+1485 YVRAVYTSVEGTSA
-1499 YATATVLVKKR
+1499 YSTATVSIRKR
-1510 IYPTSASLTINGAS
+1510 IYPTSSNTSVSGAS
-1524 TIAKDETYTWS
+1524 VISKDEVYTWS
-1535 SSTADVNGDMNAEW
+1535 TTDPDVNGNMEAEW
-1549 SLSGD
+1549 SLSGV
-1554 AANEYISLGTNNVD
+1554 AADGGYISVGKNDVN
-1568 SCVVKFHKAADMGES
+1568 SCTVKFHKAAEMGEN
-1583 VNGTLTLTLKKKVDG
+1583 VTGTLTLKLKKKADG
-1598 SVVATE
+1598 SIVATK
-1604 TFNVTMAVLSYPTE
+1604 TFNVSMAVLSYPTE
-1618 SNTTING
+1618 ENTTISGNV
-1625 DKQPEGNNPTYTWE
+1625 QPEGNNPVYTWE
-1639 STATGTIGAI
+1639 STAEGEIGPMSVA
-1649 RVEWSLDD
+1649 WSLDD
-1657 ALKPYYEIQS
+1657 TLKPYYEIM
-1667 QEYDVENPLQGS
+1667 VESWNPADPLHGS

-1687 VEAYMSGNINL
+1687 VEAYMNGYIHL
-1698 TITRVSSGLSF
+1698 TITRTNTGQSVTVSKKL
-1709 TISKEL
+1709 TV
-1715 SILNPSV
+1715 LNPNV
-1722 IMTDKT
+1722 IMTDET

-1733 SVMYNKGL
+1733 EVMYNNGL
-1741 CANANYM
+1741 CANPTYM
-1748 TKQEAEAVKD
+1748 TKAEAEAVQD
-1758 GTFNPSG
+1758 GSFNPSG
-1765 SQTGSIFYNNTNI
+1765 EQKGSIFYGTSI

-1788 GMTTLDAYAFYECT
+1788 GMTTLDAYAFLGLSFLS
-1802 KMASLKVPPTVTK
+1802 SLRIPPTIVN
-1815 FGTYCCFRNS
+1815 FNEYCLDRVSEWGNVLHIDEVNIQTIKESAFR
-1825 ASYVELTID
+1825 SYNVNKGNI
-1834 SIDVETVASYAF
+1834 I
-1846 CSYSTSNSGH
+1846 
-1856 ININNVNWYSTQT
+1856 INKVNWYCTETCSSSRGYMFENVTIMNLNVYNISEGYNSSSSSYRYYQHFYNARLMNVVIDESIT
-1869 HGSANNYAF
+1869 TIPQYAF
-1878 YNTSIQ
+1878 Y
-1884 QLNVYAA
+1884 
-1891 GEGHNSTNT
+1891 
-1900 NYRSYKMFNECS
+1900 
-1912 IQKIYIDEN
+1912 
-1921 MTRIPK
+1921 
-1927 YFFYSAYIY
+1927 YSYIY
-1936 GIEIPDSITE
+1936 GLELPDSVTSIGR
-1946 IATYALSVRN
+1946 YAFYVN
-1956 GEGFNV
+1956 NTDFNV
-1962 NRMSNSITTL
+1962 NRMSSAITTMDKY
-1972 GASAFQRAIF
+1972 SFYYPTF
-1982 KTDVC
+1982 KTDVDFS
-1987 LNNLKFSTYDPGT
+1987 NLTFS
-2000 SNIQYS
+2000 SNSCIYYAI
-2006 TYEKKLDLSENQN
+2006 YEGKLDLSGNEN
-2019 GGSNLYLVGF
+2019 GGSTLSLQQILNGF
-2029 LYSFNSC
+2029 KSC
-2036 ANFVLPTRALTY
+2036 AELILPNRVLTY
-2048 YYYSYT
+2048 RYEST
-2054 TKISKLSIPSIKNFC
+2054 SNKVVKLSIPSIANFC
-2069 SSTFN
+2069 ASTFGN
-2074 GSGSPATYAESLYTK
+2074 AGSPAAHAQTLYTK
-2089 DLNTGEYVQVTDFNP
+2089 DLNTGEYVQITDFKPND
-2104 SNWGISSIPSYA
+2104 WLVSSIPGYA

-2126 DATSIND
+2126 DATSIKD
-2133 HNTYVFYN
+2133 HNICSFCD

-2151 FNGSGTIAAY
+2151 FNGSGTIASY
-2161 AFANCALLETITDM
+2161 AFATCASLETITDM
-2175 STQPWATLTANAFNG
+2175 STQPWATLTADAFKD

-2196 INSQVFGLYK
+2196 ISSQVFGLYK

-2259 TDVLKIEY
+2259 TDMLKIEY
-2267 LTLVISSNL
+2267 LTLVVSSNL

-2296 VSAGTHLL
+2296 VSAGSHLL
-2304 KVTKGTTVKVEASEA
+2304 KVTKGTTVKVEANET

-2326 AASTVTMSSTS
+2326 AATNVTISSTR
-2337 NSVTMDF
+2337 NSVTMNF
-2344 AEEILVYIADTSGNL
+2344 SEETFVYIADTNGNL
-2359 YTESEW
+2359 YTEAEW

-2380 MRTKSGGF
+2380 MRAKSGGF

-2395 SSSTIYWGG
+2395 SESKLAWGG
-2404 YGKVINGIVTTT
+2404 YNKTISGIVTNTSSST
-2416 TKNDAFLDM
+2416 AVLDM
-2425 DGIDNT
+2425 DGIGNT
-2431 YKIIEQLSGYT
+2431 PKIIEQCAGYT
-2442 DSKGTVGAPA
+2442 SNNVTGAPA
-2452 AEACVAFTF
+2452 AEACAAYTF
-2461 PSGQKGYLSSLGE
+2461 PSGQKGYLPALGE
-2474 WDLAC
+2474 WDLAYDH
-2479 SQKDAITASMSLIGG
+2479 KAAIVSALTLLGG
-2494 TAVLENTYWSSTQ
+2494 TAIAANDYYWSSTQ
-2507 YNNNYSW
+2507 YNSTSSWNLHWYDGYLDYNTKCNNY
-2514 RFGWNNR
+2514 
-2521 SAGQNY
+2521 
-2527 KSSRFYVRAFAPIGR
+2527 YVRAFAAYGYLFIS
-2542 LTINST
+2542 ST
-2548 LATKFTLSYTNNY
+2548 LSTRFTVSYTNNY
-2561 GDVVTEKV
+2561 NEQVTQRV
-2569 SQGSYNLNVK
+2569 GVGGTSLNVK

-2621 IQHVNGALYTESEWT
+2621 IQHVNGSLHTESEWT
-2636 ACGYA
+2636 AGGYA

-2646 GVAILSETIPAFVIA
+2646 GVAILSETVPAFVIA
-2661 KTDADS
+2661 KQDAS
-2667 SKLQW
+2667 SSTKQW
-2672 GGYNKTITGIVT
+2672 GGYGKTVPDIVT
-2684 TTTKTTAL
+2684 SSSSATAV
-2692 LDYDGIGN
+2692 LDYDGAGN
-2700 TPKIIEQCV
+2700 TPKIIEYLAGTND
-2709 GYTSNFVTGA
+2709 GYVDGT

-2729 FPSGT
+2729 FPNGK

-2745 VANNNKTAVVSA
+2745 CAYNNKTDVVSA
-2757 MMLIGGTAIS
+2757 MSLIGGTAIKS
-2767 TIDYYW
+2767 DFYW
-2773 SSTQYDSIRSW
+2773 SSTQFTSRNSW
-2784 YMYLSGGGFLDTS
+2784 VLAWGDGGPGSSKKYIDF
-2797 NKDYKGYVRAFA
+2797 YVRAFA
-2809 TL
+2809 AL

>member
-36 KFIKETFD
+36 KFIKETFN
-44 SKMGYFHY
+44 SKMGYFYY

-70 YVENPTLTDLVL
+70 YVENPTLTELVL

-182 AATTAALTYQV
+182 AATTAALAYQV
-193 VNLSYSDEMNIA
+193 VNLSYSDEKNIA

-277 TLVNGEKFYTDTL
+277 TLVNGDKFYTDTL

-310 NVPHSHGIVT
+310 NVPNSHGIVT

-375 KAGTLSVKFSVDGVE
+375 KAGTLSVKFIVDGVE
-390 REIPLSVNQTSLNIE
+390 REIPLSVNKTSLNIE

-442 NWNASSGWVDNSLL
+442 NWNASSGWVENSLL

-553 IYVNGVLSGA
+553 IYVNGILSGA

-572 TSTKQLT
+572 TSSKQLA

-599 LSFDNVLNNYILYRD
+599 LSADNVLNNYVIYRD

-631 GTQTFSP
+631 GTQIFSP

-653 IPTLEAAT
+653 VPTLEAAT

-710 KEESTLVYDANGKII
+710 KEASTIVYDSEGKKIES
-725 QNKLYSFKDGAQPV
+725 KLYSFKDGAQPV

-820 ASDTDLIFLGKY
+820 ANDTDLIFLGKY

-1003 LWNRFTNDAEFME
+1003 LWNRLTNDAEFME

-1133 YGVNNGVR
+1133 YGVNNGIR

-1173 NIEALDLSK
+1173 NLEALDLSK

-1196 DPSLGTKMKRLIL
+1196 APSLGTKMKKLIL
-1209 GGYIYFNPNNVWQ
+1209 GGAG
-1222 PVLKVNTELAAI
+1222 KVNTELAAI
-1234 SGINVLTSL
+1234 SGINVLASL

-1253 MTTLNLTAQKDLR
+1253 TTTLNLTAQKDLR

-1339 RWLEEKTAID
+1339 RWLEEKTTID

-1357 NVDWVSSYEDFL
+1357 NVDWVASYEDFL
-1369 AFSQHKANGMK
+1369 AFSQHKVNGMSL
-1380 VELKGKV
+1380 ELRGKV
-1387 YLDSLNLD
+1387 YLSSLSLE
-1395 QANEFIAIW
+1395 QATQLQEIW
-1404 GEEVFDKKSD
+1404 GNDCFDKGVE

-1419 PDALYINPSE
+1419 PDALYINPSSA
-1429 VTLNEGESVKF
+1429 TINEGES
-1440 TYILFSDSEGSV
+1440 LQFSYVLLSSTEGSV
-1452 TYKIASGSRE
+1452 KYSIAGGVRE
-1462 GVTLDENT
+1462 GATLDVDTGLFTTLETGASDNT
-1470 GVLTTTENGANNATI
+1470 MYIRAT
-1485 YVRAIYTSNEGNTT
+1485 YTSNEGSKVSS
-1499 YATATVLVKKR
+1499 TATVIIRKR
-1510 IYPTSASLTINGAS
+1510 IYPTSNDITITGSSTING
-1524 TIAKDETYTWS
+1524 DETYSWSVS
-1535 SSTADVNGDMNAEW
+1535 SSNVNGDIISEW
-1549 SLSGD
+1549 SLSGSAFND
-1554 AANEYISLGTNNVD
+1554 GYVSFGEVSEST
-1568 SCVVKFHKAADMGES
+1568 CVVSLLKFAEKNQTIS
-1583 VNGTLTLTLKKKVDG
+1583 GTLTLTLKKRIDG
-1598 SVVATE
+1598 SVVATKTK
-1604 TFNVTMAVLSYPTE
+1604 TFSMAKYNYPTA
-1618 SNTTING
+1618 SDTTITG
-1625 DKQPEGNNPTYTWE
+1625 DTEPSMQGSIYTWQ
-1639 STATGTIGAI
+1639 STATGNIGPISA
-1649 RVEWSLDD
+1649 VWSLDES
-1657 ALKPYYEIQS
+1657 LLSFFEITEQ
-1667 QEYDVENPLQGS
+1667 QIDENNPLYGS
-1679 VTLTKIMD
+1679 CKVTKVFDSDFYAKANLK
-1687 VEAYMSGNINL
+1687 L
-1698 TITRVSSGLSF
+1698 TITYINTGTSF
-1709 TISKEL
+1709 TINKQIIVMSENL
-1715 SILNPSV
+1715 L
-1722 IMTDKT
+1722 MTEET
-1728 NPAVL
+1728 NKPVL
-1733 SVMYNKGL
+1733 TVLYNNGL
-1741 CANANYM
+1741 CANSTYM
-1748 TKQEAEAVKD
+1748 TKAEAANVTNTQLGK
-1758 GTFNPSG
+1758 
-1765 SQTGSIFYNNTNI
+1765 IFYGNASI
-1778 TSFDEFRYFT
+1778 THFDEFQYFT
-1788 GMTTLDAYAFYECT
+1788 KITKFTDTTFRGCSDLCSIVLPNNLEQLYNSAFLGTKIEYIKIPEKVTIIPNSCFKSSSLKNIEFLGSITTIGDEAFYSTNIESINLQETITTIGSSAFVNCSKMESITLPSGVTSISRSLFLRCKKLKNIEILGNVKSIDEDAFSETAIESFIIPDSVTSVGNSLFNQCNQLKTIHIGSGLSWFSATYITSPILENITVSDENLSLCSDGFNGVFNKDKTTLYLGGLKTIIPEGVTDISDYCFSSRRITEIILPSTLLYIRSNVFKECSYLENIALPQNLKLIGADAFEDSGLKSITLPENIKFDGGAHFRDCKSLTTADLSKINVEYLPSSMFQGCTSLSNVILPQSLISIISNCFYNCGSLINITIPENVTSIEGNVFYGTSLGIITFKSIQAPSVNSTAFSNLSASGDKIIYIPINSSGYDNSWINNMVASYGYTVKFPIDVTECT
-1802 KMASLKVPPTVTK
+1802 LLTITADDVTGREMQTK
-1815 FGTYCCFRNS
+1815 IYWTAIVNGIDNFSNLPVTD
-1825 ASYVELTID
+1825 VELTGIAMSD
-1834 SIDVETVASYAF
+1834 EFPKNTSETETVEREISFTYMGVTATTTIIQGVWISSYYSVVLNDQWELSTSVANPDSALYDGVYQSFSNKGKDDQEARCYIDFVGYETFKVYIRSYA
-1846 CSYSTSNSGH
+1846 
-1856 ININNVNWYSTQT
+1856 
-1869 HGSANNYAF
+1869 
-1878 YNTSIQ
+1878 
-1884 QLNVYAA
+1884 
-1891 GEGHNSTNT
+1891 EG
-1900 NYRSYKMFNECS
+1900 
-1912 IQKIYIDEN
+1912 
-1921 MTRIPK
+1921 K
-1927 YFFYSAYIY
+1927 Y
-1936 GIEIPDSITE
+1936 D
-1946 IATYALSVRN
+1946 
-1956 GEGFNV
+1956 
-1962 NRMSNSITTL
+1962 
-1972 GASAFQRAIF
+1972 
-1982 KTDVC
+1982 
-1987 LNNLKFSTYDPGT
+1987 
-2000 SNIQYS
+2000 
-2006 TYEKKLDLSENQN
+2006 
-2019 GGSNLYLVGF
+2019 
-2029 LYSFNSC
+2029 
-2036 ANFVLPTRALTY
+2036 
-2048 YYYSYT
+2048 
-2054 TKISKLSIPSIKNFC
+2054 
-2069 SSTFN
+2069 
-2074 GSGSPATYAESLYTK
+2074 
-2089 DLNTGEYVQVTDFNP
+2089 YV
-2104 SNWGISSIPSYA
+2104 
-2116 FYGCKAITGY
+2116 
-2126 DATSIND
+2126 
-2133 HNTYVFYN
+2133 
-2141 SGIKTLKLDN
+2141 
-2151 FNGSGTIAAY
+2151 
-2161 AFANCALLETITDM
+2161 
-2175 STQPWATLTANAFNG
+2175 
-2190 VNANVT
+2190 
-2196 INSQVFGLYK
+2196 
-2206 QSSGFTLSP
+2206 
-2215 MESGVVSALAFGDYT
+2215 
-2230 FTAPS
+2230 
-2235 GAAFGDGTTSKTIT
+2235 
-2249 LGAGNKIQDL
+2249 
-2259 TDVLKIEY
+2259 
-2267 LTLVISSNL
+2267 VISNL
-2276 DGAQFKLTYTSSD
+2276 DAELSKN
-2289 GTAKEDV
+2289 
-2296 VSAGTHLL
+2296 
-2304 KVTKGTTVKVEASEA
+2304 
-2319 PKGWTAP
+2319 P
-2326 AASTVTMSSTS
+2326 SSTS
-2337 NSVTMDF
+2337 TGV
-2344 AEEILVYIADTSGNL
+2344 IAHTSGNQNSGTSISD
-2359 YTESEW
+2359 YTLVEYTGLDGGEHRITVVYRKDSSS
-2365 TASGKSN
+2365 ASG
-2372 DQAEGVCV
+2372 DD
-2380 MRTKSGGF
+2380 R
-2388 IIAKEDA
+2388 
-2395 SSSTIYWGG
+2395 
-2404 YGKVINGIVTTT
+2404 
-2416 TKNDAFLDM
+2416 
-2425 DGIDNT
+2425 
-2431 YKIIEQLSGYT
+2431 
-2442 DSKGTVGAPA
+2442 
-2452 AEACVAFTF
+2452 
-2461 PSGQKGYLSSLGE
+2461 GYL
-2474 WDLAC
+2474 
-2479 SQKDAITASMSLIGG
+2479 LI
-2494 TAVLENTYWSSTQ
+2494 
-2507 YNNNYSW
+2507 
-2514 RFGWNNR
+2514 
-2521 SAGQNY
+2521 
-2527 KSSRFYVRAFAPIGR
+2527 P
-2542 LTINST
+2542 
-2548 LATKFTLSYTNNY
+2548 
-2561 GDVVTEKV
+2561 
-2569 SQGSYNLNVK
+2569 K
-2579 NGTQVTVTPDAI
+2579 NQ
-2591 GNITAEPQ
+2591 
-2599 TFTWQG
+2599 
-2605 FTHECNFVFA
+2605 
-2615 KDAGVY
+2615 
-2621 IQHVNGALYTESEWT
+2621 
-2636 ACGYA
+2636 
-2641 NSDAN
+2641 
-2646 GVAILSETIPAFVIA
+2646 
-2661 KTDADS
+2661 
-2667 SKLQW
+2667 
-2672 GGYNKTITGIVT
+2672 
-2684 TTTKTTAL
+2684 
-2692 LDYDGIGN
+2692 
-2700 TPKIIEQCV
+2700 
-2709 GYTSNFVTGA
+2709 
-2719 PAAEACAAFT
+2719 
-2729 FPSGT
+2729 
-2734 KGYLPALGEWQ
+2734 
-2745 VANNNKTAVVSA
+2745 
-2757 MMLIGGTAIS
+2757 
-2767 TIDYYW
+2767 
-2773 SSTQYDSIRSW
+2773 
-2784 YMYLSGGGFLDTS
+2784 
-2797 NKDYKGYVRAFA
+2797 
-2809 TL
+2809 

>member
-70 YVENPTLTDLVL
+70 YVENPTLTELVL

-310 NVPHSHGIVT
+310 NVPNSHGIVT

-351 LGGELAGT
+351 LSGELAGT

-390 REIPLSVNQTSLNIE
+390 REIPLSVNKTSLNIE

-462 FSVDIAPL
+462 FSVNIAPL

-500 TTNGKGLLI
+500 TSNGKGLLI

-522 VVSTRFKAGEVNRIA
+522 VVSTRFKAGEVNRIG

-553 IYVNGVLSGA
+553 IYVNGILSGA

-599 LSFDNVLNNYILYRD
+599 LSADNILNNYVIYRD

-631 GTQTFSP
+631 GTQSFSP

-653 IPTLEAAT
+653 VPTLEAAT

-710 KEESTLVYDANGKII
+710 KEASTIVYDSEGKKIE
-725 QNKLYSFKDGAQPV
+725 NKLYSFKDGAQPV

-820 ASDTDLIFLGKY
+820 ANDTDLIFLGKY

-910 VSQSDFIT
+910 VSQSDFTT

-948 AFITSEDGEKFY
+948 AFLTSEDGEKFY

-974 TGRLALDPTVNRDT
+974 TGRLALDPTVDRDT

-1003 LWNRFTNDAEFME
+1003 LWNRLTNDAEFME

-1133 YGVNNGVR
+1133 YGVNNGIR

-1173 NIEALDLSK
+1173 NLEALDLSK

-1209 GGYIYFNPNNVWQ
+1209 GGAG
-1222 PVLKVNTELAAI
+1222 KVNTELAAI
-1234 SGINVLTSL
+1234 SGINILASL

-1253 MTTLNLTAQKDLR
+1253 MTTLNLTAQKDLH

-1339 RWLEEKTAID
+1339 RWLGEKTTID

-1357 NVDWVSSYEDFL
+1357 NVDWVASYEDFL

-1470 GVLTTTENGANNATI
+1470 GVLTTIENGANNANL

-1510 IYPTSASLTINGAS
+1510 IYPTSSSITISGAS

-1535 SSTADVNGDMNAEW
+1535 SSTADVNGDMVAEW
-1549 SLSGD
+1549 SLSGA
-1554 AANEYISLGTNNVD
+1554 AANGYISVGTNNVN
-1568 SCVVKFHKAADMGES
+1568 SCVVKFHKAADIGES
-1583 VNGTLTLTLKKKVDG
+1583 IKGTLTLTLKKKVDG
-1598 SVVATE
+1598 STVATK
-1604 TFNVTMAVLSYPTE
+1604 TFNTTMAVLNYPTE

-1625 DKQPEGNNPTYTWE
+1625 DTQPEGNNPTYTWE
-1639 STATGTIGAI
+1639 SAATGEIGAI

-1657 ALKPYYEIQS
+1657 ALKPFYEIQS
-1667 QEYDVENPLQGS
+1667 QEYDAENPLQGS

-1687 VEAYMSGNINL
+1687 VEAYMSGNLNL

-1715 SILNPSV
+1715 SILNPNV

-1733 SVMYNKGL
+1733 EVMYNNGL

-1758 GTFNPSG
+1758 GSFNPTGTQS
-1765 SQTGSIFYNNTNI
+1765 GSIFYNNVEI

-1788 GMTTLDAYAFYECT
+1788 GMTTLDAYAFYGCT
-1802 KMASLKVPPTVTK
+1802 KMVSLKVPETIRHFK
-1815 FGTYCCFRNS
+1815 QYCCFHNTKS
-1825 ASYVELTID
+1825 VTLLID
-1834 SIDVETVASYAF
+1834 SVNIETVENNAF
-1846 CSYSTSNSGH
+1846 CSVSSISSSSRTVYTE
-1856 ININNVNWYSTQT
+1856 INTVNWYCERQASTSYQNCFKDVLIKQLNIHAT
-1869 HGSANNYAF
+1869 SKGYSSASSSYAKYQHFGDTCVLNISFNENITSIPNYMFCLARIMNMDIHDNITTIGDYAF
-1878 YNTSIQ
+1878 YISSSANKI
-1884 QLNVYAA
+1884 
-1891 GEGHNSTNT
+1891 NSYTN
-1900 NYRSYKMFNECS
+1900 
-1912 IQKIYIDEN
+1912 D
-1921 MTRIPK
+1921 
-1927 YFFYSAYIY
+1927 
-1936 GIEIPDSITE
+1936 
-1946 IATYALSVRN
+1946 
-1956 GEGFNV
+1956 GFNI
-1962 NRMSNSITTL
+1962 NRMSKNIETL
-1972 GASAFQRAIF
+1972 GERSFQYPIF
-1982 KTDVC
+1982 KTGVEFNKLVFKSNGCISGATYEGKLD
-1987 LNNLKFSTYDPGT
+1987 FSQNVSGGDYFYPQQFFGSIKGCSELWLPSRSLTYTNSGSTVVKSVYIP
-2000 SNIQYS
+2000 NIQNYCNS
-2006 TYEKKLDLSENQN
+2006 TFLNQ
-2019 GGSNLYLVGF
+2019 GSPVYGVEHI
-2029 LYSFNSC
+2029 
-2036 ANFVLPTRALTY
+2036 
-2048 YYYSYT
+2048 YT
-2054 TKISKLSIPSIKNFC
+2054 T
-2069 SSTFN
+2069 
-2074 GSGSPATYAESLYTK
+2074 
-2089 DLNTGEYVQVTDFNP
+2089 DLNTGNYIKLDGFNP
-2104 SNWGISSIPSYA
+2104 SDWYVTSVSSRA
-2116 FYGCKAITGY
+2116 FYGANSIVSY
-2126 DATSIND
+2126 DATSIKD
-2133 HNTYVFYN
+2133 HEWEVFCRT
-2141 SGIKTLKLDN
+2141 GIKTLKLDN
-2151 FNGSGTIAAY
+2151 FNGIGTIGSG
-2161 AFANCALLETITDM
+2161 AFASCASLETITDM
-2175 STQPWATLTANAFNG
+2175 STQPWATLNANAFKD

-2259 TDVLKIEY
+2259 TDRLKIEY

-2276 DGAQFKLTYTSSD
+2276 DGTQFKLTYTSSD
-2289 GTAKEDV
+2289 GTSKEDV
-2296 VSAGTHLL
+2296 VSAGSHLL
-2304 KVTKGTTVKVEASEA
+2304 NVTKGTTVNVEANEV

-2326 AASTVTMSSTS
+2326 AATNVTMSSTN
-2337 NSVTMDF
+2337 NSVTMNF
-2344 AEEILVYIADTSGNL
+2344 TEETLVYIADTSGNL
-2359 YTESEW
+2359 YTEAEW

-2380 MRTKSGGF
+2380 MRAKGGGF
-2388 IIAKEDA
+2388 IIAKTDA
-2395 SSSTIYWGG
+2395 SDKKLPWGG
-2404 YGKVINGIVTTT
+2404 YNKTITNIVTSISSAT
-2416 TKNDAFLDM
+2416 AILDY
-2425 DGIDNT
+2425 DGIGNT
-2431 YKIIEQLSGYT
+2431 PKIIEQCEGYT
-2442 DSKGTVGAPA
+2442 NISITGAPA
-2452 AEACVAFTF
+2452 AEACAAYTF
-2461 PSGQKGYLSSLGE
+2461 PNGKKGYLPALGE
-2474 WDLAC
+2474 LECAYNNKATIV
-2479 SQKDAITASMSLIGG
+2479 SAMTLIGG
-2494 TAVLENTYWSSTQ
+2494 TAISSNYYWCSTQ
-2507 YNNNYSW
+2507 YSGTDSW
-2514 RFGWNNR
+2514 RLNWN
-2521 SAGQNY
+2521 SGTMNY
-2527 KSSRFYVRAFAPIGR
+2527 ISKDSIFYVRAFSQIGR

-2569 SQGSYNLNVK
+2569 SQGGHNLNVK
-2579 NGTQVTVTPDAI
+2579 NGTQVTVTPDLPW
-2591 GNITAEPQ
+2591 AEPQ

-2621 IQHVNGALYTESEWT
+2621 IQHVNGSLYTESEWT
-2636 ACGYA
+2636 AGGYA

-2646 GVAILSETIPAFVIA
+2646 GVAVLVGDASFVIA
-2661 KTDADS
+2661 KTDVS
-2667 SKLQW
+2667 SSTTAW
-2672 GGYNKTITGIVT
+2672 GGYNKTISDIVT
-2684 TTTKTTAL
+2684 TTSSATAV
-2692 LDYDGIGN
+2692 LDYDGAGN
-2700 TPKIIEQCV
+2700 TPKIIEQCA
-2709 GYTSNFVTGA
+2709 GYTSNSVTGA

-2729 FPSGT
+2729 FPNGK
-2734 KGYLPALGEWQ
+2734 KGYLPALGEWRG
-2745 VANNNKTAVVSA
+2745 VYNNKTAVVSA
-2757 MMLIGGTAIS
+2757 MSLIGGTAIKS
-2767 TIDYYW
+2767 DYYW
-2773 SSTQYDSIRSW
+2773 SSTQYSSYTSW
-2784 YMYLSGGGFLDTS
+2784 YLDWDNGSLNNRNKRNTS
-2797 NKDYKGYVRAFA
+2797 CVRAFA
-2809 TL
+2809 AL

>member
-70 YVENPTLTDLVL
+70 YVENPTLTELVL

-244 SEDEVVDVT
+244 YEDEVVDVT

-351 LGGELAGT
+351 LSGELAGT

-390 REIPLSVNQTSLNIE
+390 REIPLSVNKTSLNIE

-430 SYGDYTATFEGF
+430 SYGDYTATFDGF

-462 FSVDIAPL
+462 FSVDISPL
-470 AKDATSTGKTLE
+470 AKDGTSTGKTLE

-490 ENDDAVICDL
+490 ENDDAIICDL

-522 VVSTRFKAGEVNRIA
+522 TVSTRFKAGEVNRIA

-553 IYVNGVLSGA
+553 IYVNGILSGA

-579 FVGTEDAQ
+579 FVGTKDAQ

-599 LSFDNVLNNYILYRD
+599 LSADNILNNYVIYRD

-631 GTQTFSP
+631 GTQSFSP

-670 IDYTNEQDPTK
+670 IEYTNEQDPTK

-710 KEESTLVYDANGKII
+710 KEASTIVYDSEGKKIES
-725 QNKLYSFKDGAQPV
+725 KLYSFKDGAQPV

-910 VSQSDFIT
+910 VSQSDFTT

-974 TGRLALDPTVNRDT
+974 TGRLALDPTVDRDT

-1003 LWNRFTNDAEFME
+1003 LWNRFTNDSEFME

-1133 YGVNNGVR
+1133 YGVNNGIR

-1173 NIEALDLSK
+1173 NLEALDLSK

-1209 GGYIYFNPNNVWQ
+1209 GGVG
-1222 PVLKVNTELAAI
+1222 KVNTELAAI
-1234 SGINVLTSL
+1234 SGINVLASL

-1326 GCPNLTN
+1326 GCPNLAN

-1339 RWLEEKTAID
+1339 RWLGEKTTID

-1357 NVDWVSSYEDFL
+1357 NVDWVASYEDFL

-1440 TYILFSDSEGSV
+1440 TYILFSNSEGSV
-1452 TYKIASGSRE
+1452 TYKIVSGSRE

-1510 IYPTSASLTINGAS
+1510 VYPTSASLTINGAS

-1535 SSTADVNGDMNAEW
+1535 SSTADVNGAMNAEW
-1549 SLSGD
+1549 ALSGA
-1554 AANEYISLGTNNVD
+1554 AANGYISLGANDVN

-1583 VNGTLTLTLKKKVDG
+1583 INGTLTLTLKKKVDG
-1598 SVVATE
+1598 STVATK
-1604 TFNVTMAVLSYPTE
+1604 TFNVTMAGLSYPAE

-1625 DKQPEGNNPTYTWE
+1625 DTQPEGNNPTYTWE
-1639 STATGTIGAI
+1639 STATGEIGAI

-1657 ALKPYYEIQS
+1657 SLKPFYEIKS
-1667 QEYDVENPLQGS
+1667 QEYDAENPLQGN

-1687 VEAYMSGNINL
+1687 VEAYMSGNLNL

-1715 SILNPSV
+1715 SILNPNV

-1733 SVMYNKGL
+1733 EVMYNNGL

-1765 SQTGSIFYNNTNI
+1765 SNSGSIFYNNTNI

-1788 GMTTLDAYAFYECT
+1788 GMTTLDAYAFYGCT
-1802 KMASLKVPPTVTK
+1802 NLASLKVPTTIVN
-1815 FGTYCCFRNS
+1815 FGTYCCYRGS
-1825 ASYVELTID
+1825 SSYVALTID
-1834 SIDVETVASYAF
+1834 NLNVETVASFAF
-1846 CSYSTSNSGH
+1846 NAYSTTIGNSGS
-1856 ININNVNWYSTQT
+1856 ITINNVNWYCTEKCS
-1869 HGSANNYAF
+1869 SSRRYLFYYARII
-1878 YNTSIQ
+1878 N
-1884 QLNVYAA
+1884 LNVYALSA
-1891 GEGHNSTNT
+1891 GDYGYSTVYQHFGDTRIVN
-1900 NYRSYKMFNECS
+1900 
-1912 IQKIYIDEN
+1912 IVIDE
-1921 MTRIPK
+1921 RITYIPQ
-1927 YFFYSAYIY
+1927 FAFYNAAMN
-1936 GIEIPDSITE
+1936 GLKLPDSVNSISSNSFR
-1946 IATYALSVRN
+1946 ALPNSGYN
-1956 GEGFNV
+1956 FNV
-1962 NRMSNSITTL
+1962 NRMSNAITTL
-1972 GASAFQRAIF
+1972 DSYSFYYPIF
-1982 KTDVC
+1982 KTDVDFS
-1987 LNNLKFSTYDPGT
+1987 NLKFSSGSQITYA
-2000 SNIQYS
+2000 I
-2006 TYEKKLDLSENQN
+2006 YEKKLDFSGNTS
-2019 GGSNLYLVGF
+2019 GGSTLYLMQV
-2029 LYSFNSC
+2029 LDSFKSC
-2036 ANFVLPTRALTY
+2036 AELILPTRSLTY
-2048 YYYSYT
+2048 NYYSSSS
-2054 TKISKLSIPSIKNFC
+2054 KVAKLSIPSMANFC
-2069 SSTFN
+2069 ASTFSN
-2074 GSGSPATYAESLYTK
+2074 SGSPAAYAQTLYTK

-2104 SNWGISSIPSYA
+2104 SDWLVSSVPAYA
-2116 FYGCKAITGY
+2116 FWGCKAITGY
-2126 DATSIND
+2126 DATSIKD
-2133 HNTYVFYN
+2133 HNTYSFYGT
-2141 SGIKTLKLDN
+2141 GIKTLKLDN
-2151 FNGSGTIAAY
+2151 FDGTGTIAAY
-2161 AFANCALLETITDM
+2161 AFASCASLETITDV
-2175 STQPWATLTANAFNG
+2175 STQPWATLTATAFRD

-2259 TDVLKIEY
+2259 TDMLKIEY
-2267 LTLVISSNL
+2267 LTLVISSNME
-2276 DGAQFKLTYTSSD
+2276 GAKFRLTYTSSD

-2304 KVTKGTTVKVEASEA
+2304 KVTKGTTVKVEASET

-2326 AASTVTMSSTS
+2326 AATNVTMSSTS
-2337 NSVTMDF
+2337 NSVTMNF
-2344 AEEILVYIADTSGNL
+2344 SEETLVYIADTSGNL
-2359 YTESEW
+2359 YTEAEW

-2372 DQAEGVCV
+2372 EQAEGVCV
-2380 MRTKSGGF
+2380 MRAKSGGF
-2388 IIAKEDA
+2388 IIAKTDA
-2395 SSSTIYWGG
+2395 SESKIAWGG
-2404 YGKVINGIVTTT
+2404 YNKNITGVVSTMSETT
-2416 TKNDAFLDM
+2416 ALLDF
-2425 DGIDNT
+2425 DGAGNT
-2431 YKIIEQLSGYT
+2431 PKIIEQCAGYT
-2442 DSKGTVGAPA
+2442 NSGITGAPA
-2452 AEACVAFTF
+2452 AEACANYTF
-2461 PSGQKGYLSSLGE
+2461 PSGAKGYLPALGE
-2474 WDLAC
+2474 WDLAYNH
-2479 SQKDAITASMSLIGG
+2479 KAAIVSAMTLIGG
-2494 TAVLENTYWSSTQ
+2494 ITIGSNYYLSSTQ
-2507 YNNNYSW
+2507 CNSTSRWTLYWGDGKLS
-2514 RFGWNNR
+2514 NR
-2521 SAGQNY
+2521 NKTTY
-2527 KSSRFYVRAFAPIGR
+2527 DYVRAFAPIGR

-2548 LATKFTLSYTNNY
+2548 LSTKFTLSYTNNY

-2569 SQGSYNLNVK
+2569 SQGGHNLNVK

-2605 FTHECNFVFA
+2605 FTKEVSFVFA

-2636 ACGYA
+2636 AGGYA

-2646 GVAILSETIPAFVIA
+2646 GVVILSETIPAFVIA
-2661 KTDADS
+2661 KTDAS
-2667 SKLQW
+2667 SYTLQW
-2672 GGYNKTITGIVT
+2672 GGYGKTVPDIVT
-2684 TTTKTTAL
+2684 STSSATAV
-2692 LDYDGIGN
+2692 LDYDGAGN
-2700 TPKIIEQCV
+2700 TPKIIEYLAGTND
-2709 GYTSNFVTGA
+2709 GYVDGA

-2729 FPSGT
+2729 FPNGK

-2745 VANNNKTAVVSA
+2745 GAYNNKSTVVSA
-2757 MMLIGGTAIS
+2757 MALIGGTAI
-2767 TIDYYW
+2767 TNNNHW
-2773 SSTQYDSIRSW
+2773 SSTQLNNNHSW
-2784 YMYLSGGGFLDTS
+2784 YLYWKDGTLSYNY
-2797 NKDYKGYVRAFA
+2797 NKTYACKVRAFTA
-2809 TL
+2809 L

>member
-70 YVENPTLTDLVL
+70 YIENPTLTELVL

-232 WFLDGNQLEFVK
+232 WFLDGEQLGFVK

-351 LGGELAGT
+351 LSGELAGT

-375 KAGTLSVKFSVDGVE
+375 KAGTLLVKFSVDGVE

-470 AKDATSTGKTLE
+470 ANDATSTGKTLE

-500 TTNGKGLLI
+500 TSNGKGLLI

-522 VVSTRFKAGEVNRIA
+522 TVSTRFKAGEVNRIA

-553 IYVNGVLSGA
+553 IYVNGILSGA

-572 TSTKQLT
+572 TSTKQLM

-599 LSFDNVLNNYILYRD
+599 LSADNVLNNYVIYRD

-631 GTQTFSP
+631 GTQSFSP

-653 IPTLEAAT
+653 VPTLEAAT

-710 KEESTLVYDANGKII
+710 KEASTIVYDSEGKKIES
-725 QNKLYSFKDGAQPV
+725 KLYSFKDGAQPV

-790 AQIAALNAGYEYDV
+790 AQIAAINAGYEYDV

-897 TADLKAFSVWMNG
+897 TTDLKAFSVWMNG
-910 VSQSDFIT
+910 VSQSDFTT

-948 AFITSEDGEKFY
+948 AFLTSEDGEKFY

-974 TGRLALDPTVNRDT
+974 TGRLVLDPTVNRDT

-1003 LWNRFTNDAEFME
+1003 LWNRFTEDAEFME
-1016 IVSIVDNALYSAGLR
+1016 IVSLVDNALYSAGLR

-1133 YGVNNGVR
+1133 YGVNNGIR

-1173 NIEALDLSK
+1173 NLEALDLSK

-1209 GGYIYFNPNNVWQ
+1209 GGVG
-1222 PVLKVNTELAAI
+1222 KVNTELAAI
-1234 SGINVLTSL
+1234 SGINVLASL

-1294 MMALNFNQLP
+1294 MMAINFNQLP
-1304 YLTFDNLVFESGL
+1304 YLTLDNLVFESGL

-1339 RWLEEKTAID
+1339 RWLEEKTTID

-1357 NVDWVSSYEDFL
+1357 NVDWVASYEDFL

-1440 TYILFSDSEGSV
+1440 TYILFSDSEGYV
-1452 TYKIASGSRE
+1452 TYKIVSGSRE

-1485 YVRAIYTSNEGNTT
+1485 YVRVIYTSNEGNTT
-1499 YATATVLVKKR
+1499 YATATVLIKKR
-1510 IYPTSASLTINGAS
+1510 IYPNSASLTINGES

-1535 SSTADVNGDMNAEW
+1535 SSTAEVNGAMNAEW

-1554 AANEYISLGTNNVD
+1554 AANGYISLGTNDVN
-1568 SCVVKFHKAADMGES
+1568 SCVIKFHKAADMGES
-1583 VNGTLTLTLKKKVDG
+1583 VNGILTLTLKKKVDG
-1598 SVVATE
+1598 SVVATK

-1625 DKQPEGNNPTYTWE
+1625 DTQPEGNNPTYTWE
-1639 STATGTIGAI
+1639 STATGEIGAI

-1667 QEYDVENPLQGS
+1667 QEYDAENPLQGS

-1715 SILNPSV
+1715 SILNPNV

-1733 SVMYNKGL
+1733 SVMYNNGL
-1741 CANANYM
+1741 CANANHM
-1748 TKQEAEAVKD
+1748 TKQEAEAVQD

-1765 SQTGSIFYNNTNI
+1765 SQSGSIFYNNTNI

-1788 GMTTLDAYAFYECT
+1788 GMTTIDAYAFYGCT
-1802 KMASLKVPPTVTK
+1802 KLASLKVPTTVVN
-1815 FGTYCCFRNS
+1815 FGTYCCYRGS
-1825 ASYVELTID
+1825 SSYVALTID
-1834 SIDVETVASYAF
+1834 SIDVKTVATYAF
-1846 CSYSTSNSGH
+1846 YAYTSTAVNSGS
-1856 ININNVNWYSTQT
+1856 ITINNVNWYCTETCSSSRQNLFYYAHIMNLNVYALSAGYNSTSSSSRKYQ
-1869 HGSANNYAF
+1869 HFYNAYLHNIVIDGSITSIPNYAF
-1878 YNTSIQ
+1878 Y
-1884 QLNVYAA
+1884 
-1891 GEGHNSTNT
+1891 
-1900 NYRSYKMFNECS
+1900 
-1912 IQKIYIDEN
+1912 
-1921 MTRIPK
+1921 
-1927 YFFYSAYIY
+1927 YSYIY
-1936 GIEIPDSITE
+1936 GLELPDSVTSIGKNVFCAQNT
-1946 IATYALSVRN
+1946 T
-1956 GEGFNV
+1956 GFNV
-1962 NRMSNSITTL
+1962 NRMSNAIAT
-1972 GASAFQRAIF
+1972 ADESAFEYATF
-1982 KTDVC
+1982 KTDV
-1987 LNNLKFSTYDPGT
+1987 
-2000 SNIQYS
+2000 
-2006 TYEKKLDLSENQN
+2006 
-2019 GGSNLYLVGF
+2019 
-2029 LYSFNSC
+2029 SFNSL
-2036 ANFVLPTRALTY
+2036 NRGTETTTITY
-2048 YYYSYT
+2048 GCNYEG
-2054 TKISKLSIPSIKNFC
+2054 KVDFSKNVNSTFRLHWILYDGSIPELYLPSTIVSYSGAMNGSVLRMYIPNIQNFC
-2069 SSTFN
+2069 NSEFSS
-2074 GSGSPATYAESLYTK
+2074 SSQKLVSYAQNLYAK
-2089 DLNTGEYVQVTDFNP
+2089 DLNTDEYVQVTDFNP
-2104 SNWGISSIPSYA
+2104 SDWLVSSIPAYA

-2126 DATSIND
+2126 DATGVKD

-2151 FNGSGTIAAY
+2151 FNGSGTISAY
-2161 AFANCALLETITDM
+2161 AFANCASLETITDN

-2230 FTAPS
+2230 FTCPS
-2235 GAAFGDGTTSKTIT
+2235 GVAFGDGTTSKTIT

-2259 TDVLKIEY
+2259 TDMLKIEY

-2296 VSAGTHLL
+2296 VFAGTHLL

-2319 PKGWTAP
+2319 PNGWTAP
-2326 AASTVTMSSTS
+2326 AATNVTMSSAS
-2337 NSVTMDF
+2337 NSVTMNF
-2344 AEEILVYIADTSGNL
+2344 TEEVNVYIADTSGNL
-2359 YTESEW
+2359 YTEAEW

-2380 MRTKSGGF
+2380 MRAKSGGF

-2395 SSSTIYWGG
+2395 SSSKRAWGG
-2404 YGKVINGIVTTT
+2404 YSKTITDIATTST
-2416 TKNDAFLDM
+2416 QADALM
-2425 DGIDNT
+2425 DFDGAGNT
-2431 YKIIEQLSGYT
+2431 PKIIEQCTGYT
-2442 DSKGTVGAPA
+2442 SSGITGAPA
-2452 AEACVAFTF
+2452 AEACAAYTF
-2461 PSGQKGYLSSLGE
+2461 PNGKKGYLPALGE
-2474 WDLAC
+2474 WQSAYNN
-2479 SQKDAITASMSLIGG
+2479 KAAIVSAMTLIGG
-2494 TAVLENTYWSSTQ
+2494 TALQSIYYWSSTQ
-2507 YNNNYSW
+2507 YNSNNSW
-2514 RFGWNNR
+2514 NLNWNN
-2521 SAGQNY
+2521 GNLNNNN
-2527 KSSRFYVRAFAPIGR
+2527 KTNNNYVRAFAPIGR

-2548 LATKFTLSYTNNY
+2548 LGTKFTLSYTNNY
-2561 GDVVTEKV
+2561 GDAVTEKV
-2569 SQGSYNLNVK
+2569 IQGGHNLNVK

-2621 IQHVNGALYTESEWT
+2621 IQHVNGSLHTESEWT
-2636 ACGYA
+2636 AGGYA

-2646 GVAILSETIPAFVIA
+2646 GVAILSDTVPAFVIA
-2661 KTDADS
+2661 KTDAS
-2667 SKLQW
+2667 SSTLRW
-2672 GGYNKTITGIVT
+2672 GGYGKTITDIVT
-2684 TTTKTTAL
+2684 STSSDTAV

-2700 TPKIIEQCV
+2700 TPKIIEQLD
-2709 GYTSNFVTGA
+2709 GYNDGYVTGA
-2719 PAAEACAAFT
+2719 PAAEACAAYT
-2729 FPSGT
+2729 FPSGK
-2734 KGYLPALGEWQ
+2734 KGYLPALGEWRG
-2745 VANNNKTAVVSA
+2745 AYNNKTAVISA
-2757 MMLIGGTAIS
+2757 MTLIGGTAIKS
-2767 TIDYYW
+2767 DYYW
-2773 SSTQYDSIRSW
+2773 SSTQYNRYTSW
-2784 YMYLSGGGFLDTS
+2784 GLNLDTGYLSGS
-2797 NKDYKGYVRAFA
+2797 SKANNDYYVRAFA
-2809 TL
+2809 AL